1 MAQELVTKIRLDD
14 KQFKSIIDKVKG
26 EVASTENTFKSSS
39 GNIKAELKG
48 IQTELSNMLL
58 NGVDPSNARFQELA
72 ARAGSIKDA
81 MGDASAV
88 VKDFANDT
96 RGLAGTLNI
105 ASSGV
110 SIFQTYAG
118 ALAMFGVESDNTKEI
133 LTQLAGAMSVLNGI
147 QTLQATFMDQS
158 SGTYRAWHSLLQ
170 LIGVEQNNV
179 AASTSTNSTAIAS
192 NSGIVSTNSVA
203 VEANAVANKANSSS
217 VSENTAAITG
227 NIAATE
233 GNAVAKGTETVA
245 QEANSVATT
254 AGTAATKGMTVAQKA
269 AAMASKGLRIA
280 LSSIGIGLLISAI
293 GYLISNW
300 KEVVGWF
307 TKTFPILNNLGGAFD
322 RIKQIAAGAG
332 NSILKFVVTPF
343 KVLASVI
350 NDALSGNWGNL
361 ASNAKKVAAEGIN
374 IKENYKEGVKWQQKQ
389 QNNRNAE
396 NKRKNE
402 LAKLDEDF
410 KRKERQGRATAKD
423 KAAYFSKKAKLETDP
438 DKRKEAEDYAIKAQ
452 DDVKKEAIK
461 AAKKKQ
467 KKKKVKKPILPKKT
481 LTKLDNSA
489 EKAKQEQEQL
499 KTVLLNNGNQLEKT
513 SRDIAKNELEA
524 QRKAVDEVAI
534 LTSKGLFDRISF
546 YDNYYTQREQQ
557 IENEKAAEIEA
568 INYKYAELTKKAHG
582 NTELEEQLNEQKTQE
597 LDNLTSK
604 YLSTYQIL
612 NAERAK
618 SIAKAQDELKEVDEK
633 GVKPIRDEVKK
644 LIDNLKGSSFE
655 INIDF
660 DLDTASIEQ
669 LTELK
674 KKALDNTA
682 TKKSLEELD
691 AAISHFSASSL
702 HSFMADAEQ
711 IANLFN
717 NKQASDTDKMAASMV
732 AMGSALNQ
740 LGEDSAAAK
749 AGLILSAIGQIV
761 LGFATATS
769 KEAKLGIWGWIA
781 AIASGI
787 GVMTATISQL
797 QSFSQGGIFSGN
809 SVVGDNNIARV
820 NSGEM
825 ILTKTQQSNLFRLL
839 DSNTAGGNV
848 SAGTVRVKGSDLYI
862 ALSNYSKVKSKVGK
876 FTGIK

>member
-48 IQTELSNMLL
+48 IQAELSNMLL
-58 NGVDPSNARFQELA
+58 NGVDPSSAKFQELA

-118 ALAMFGVESDNTKEI
+118 ALAMFGVESENANQV
-133 LTQLAGAMSVLNGI
+133 LAQLAGAMSVLNGI
-147 QTLQATFMDQS
+147 QSLQATFMDQS
-158 SGTYRAWHSLLQ
+158 TGTYRAWHSLLQ

-192 NSGIVSTNSVA
+192 NSGVVSANSVA
-203 VEANAVANKANSSS
+203 IEANAVAEKANSVS
-217 VSENTAAITG
+217 VSDNTAAITG
-227 NIAATE
+227 NITATE
-233 GNAVAKGTETVA
+233 GHTVAKESETVA
-245 QEANSVATT
+245 QEANAVATT
-254 AGTAATKGMTVAQKA
+254 AGKEATQGITVAQKA

-322 RIKQIAAGAG
+322 RIKQIAAGVG

-350 NDALSGNWGNL
+350 SDALSGNWGSL
-361 ASNAKKVAAEGIN
+361 AGNAKKVAAEGIN

-389 QNNRNAE
+389 QNNRDAA
-396 NKRKNE
+396 NKKKSN
-402 LAKLDEDF
+402 LQKLDEDF
-410 KRKERQGRATAKD
+410 KSKERQGRVTAKD
-423 KAAYFSKKAKLETDP
+423 RLAYFQQRAKLETDP
-438 DKRKEAEDYAIKAQ
+438 AKRKEAEDYAIKAQ
-452 DDVKKEAIK
+452 DDIKKEASK
-461 AAKKKQ
+461 AAKPKKL
-467 KKKKVKKPILPKKT
+467 KVKKPKVAKPKK
-481 LTKLDNSA
+481 DNSA
-489 EKAKQEQEQL
+489 TKVKQEQEQL
-499 KTVLLNNGNQLEKT
+499 KATLLNNGNQLEKT

-534 LTSKGLFDRISF
+534 LTSKGLFDRITY

-557 IENEKAAEIEA
+557 IEDEKAADIEA
-568 INYKYAELTKKAHG
+568 INYKYAELAKKAHG
-582 NTELEEQLNEQKTQE
+582 NLELEKQISEQKAQE

-604 YLSTYQIL
+604 YLSTYQLL

-618 SIAKAQDELKEVDEK
+618 SISKAQDELKEVNEK

-644 LIDNLKGSSFE
+644 MLDSLKGSSFE
-655 INIDF
+655 IAIDF
-660 DLDTASIEQ
+660 DLDTATLEQ
-669 LTELK
+669 LIELK
-674 KKALDNTA
+674 KKAFDNTEQ
-682 TKKSLEELD
+682 KKNIEDLNSAIERFSSGSIRSFLDDARALSLL
-691 AAISHFSASSL
+691 FS
-702 HSFMADAEQ
+702 
-711 IANLFN
+711 

-732 AMGSALNQ
+732 AMGSALTQ

-761 LGFATATS
+761 LGFAQATAQES
-769 KEAKLGIWGWIA
+769 KLGVWGWIA

-787 GVMTATISQL
+787 GVMATTISQIKG
-797 QSFSQGGIFSGN
+797 FSQGGIFDGN

-839 DSNTAGGNV
+839 DTNTAGGNV

>member
-48 IQTELSNMLL
+48 IQAELSKMLL
-58 NGVDPSNARFQELA
+58 NGVDPSNSKFQELA

-118 ALAMFGVESDNTKEI
+118 ALAMLGVESDNTKEI

-158 SGTYRAWHSLLQ
+158 TGTYRAWHSLLQ

-192 NSGIVSTNSVA
+192 NSGVVSANSVA
-203 VEANAVANKANSSS
+203 IEANAVAEKANSVS
-217 VSENTAAITG
+217 VSDNTAAITG
-227 NIAATE
+227 NITATE
-233 GNAVAKGTETVA
+233 GHTVAKESETVA
-245 QEANSVATT
+245 QEANAVATT
-254 AGTAATKGMTVAQKA
+254 AGKEATQGITIAQKA

-322 RIKQIAAGAG
+322 RIKQIAAGVG

-350 NDALSGNWGNL
+350 NDALSGNWGSL
-361 ASNAKKVAAEGIN
+361 TDNAKKVAAEGIN

-389 QNNRNAE
+389 QNNRDAA
-396 NKRKNE
+396 NKKKSN
-402 LAKLDEDF
+402 LQQLDDDF
-410 KRKERQGRATAKD
+410 KSKERQGRVTAKD
-423 KAAYFSKKAKLETDP
+423 RLAYFQKRAKLETDP
-438 DKRKEAEDYAIKAQ
+438 AKRKEAEDYAIKAQ
-452 DDVKKEAIK
+452 DDIKKEAQK
-461 AAKKKQ
+461 AAKPKKL
-467 KKKKVKKPILPKKT
+467 KVKKPKVAKPKK
-481 LTKLDNSA
+481 DNSA
-489 EKAKQEQEQL
+489 TKAKQEQEQL
-499 KTVLLNNGNQLEKT
+499 KATLLNNGNQLEKT
-513 SRDIAKNELEA
+513 SRDIAKNELDA

-534 LTSKGLFDRISF
+534 LTSKGLFDRITY
-546 YDNYYTQREQQ
+546 YDDYYTQREQQ
-557 IENEKAAEIEA
+557 IEDEKTAEIEA
-568 INYKYAELTKKAHG
+568 INYKYAELAKKAHG
-582 NTELEEQLNEQKTQE
+582 NLELEKQLSEQKAQE

-618 SIAKAQDELKEVDEK
+618 SIAKAQDELKEVNEK

-644 LIDNLKGSSFE
+644 MLDSLKGSSFE
-655 INIDF
+655 IAIDF
-660 DLDTASIEQ
+660 DLDTATLEQ
-669 LTELK
+669 LIELK
-674 KKALDNTA
+674 KKAFDNSEQ
-682 TKKSLEELD
+682 KKSIDDLNSAIERFSNGSIRSFLD
-691 AAISHFSASSL
+691 DARALSLLFS
-702 HSFMADAEQ
+702 
-711 IANLFN
+711 

-732 AMGSALNQ
+732 AMGSALTQ

-761 LGFATATS
+761 LGFAQATAQES
-769 KEAKLGIWGWIA
+769 KLGVWGWIA

-787 GVMTATISQL
+787 GVMATTISQIKG
-797 QSFSQGGIFSGN
+797 FSQGGIFSGN

-825 ILTKTQQSNLFRLL
+825 ILTKTQQGNLFRLL
-839 DSNTAGGNV
+839 DTNTAGGNV

>member
-1 MAQELVTKIRLDD
+1 MAQELVTKIRLDN

-48 IQTELSNMLL
+48 IQAELSKMLL
-58 NGVDPSNARFQELA
+58 NGVDPSNSKFQELA

-158 SGTYRAWHSLLQ
+158 TGTYRAWHSLLQ

-192 NSGIVSTNSVA
+192 NSGVVSANSVA
-203 VEANAVANKANSSS
+203 IEANAVAEKANSVS
-217 VSENTAAITG
+217 VSDNTAAITG
-227 NIAATE
+227 NITATE
-233 GNAVAKGTETVA
+233 GHTVAKGSETVA
-245 QEANSVATT
+245 QEANAVATT
-254 AGTAATKGMTVAQKA
+254 AGTEATKGMTIAQKA

-322 RIKQIAAGAG
+322 RIKQIAAGVG

-350 NDALSGNWGNL
+350 NDALSGNWGSL
-361 ASNAKKVAAEGIN
+361 ADNAKKVAAEGIN

-389 QNNRNAE
+389 QNNRDAA
-396 NKRKNE
+396 NKKKSN
-402 LAKLDEDF
+402 LQQLDDDF
-410 KRKERQGRATAKD
+410 KSKERQGRVTAKD
-423 KAAYFSKKAKLETDP
+423 RLAYFQQRAKLETDP
-438 DKRKEAEDYAIKAQ
+438 TKRKEAEDYAIKAQ
-452 DDVKKEAIK
+452 DDIKKEAQK
-461 AAKKKQ
+461 AAKPKKL
-467 KKKKVKKPILPKKT
+467 KVKKPKVAKPKK
-481 LTKLDNSA
+481 DNSA
-489 EKAKQEQEQL
+489 TKAKQEQEQL
-499 KTVLLNNGNQLEKT
+499 KATLLNNGNQLEKT
-513 SRDIAKNELEA
+513 SRDIAKNELDA

-534 LTSKGLFDRISF
+534 LTSKGLFDRITY
-546 YDNYYTQREQQ
+546 YDDYYTQREQQ
-557 IENEKAAEIEA
+557 IEDEKAADIEA
-568 INYKYAELTKKAHG
+568 INYKYAELAKKAHG
-582 NTELEEQLNEQKTQE
+582 NLELEKQISEQKAQE

-604 YLSTYQIL
+604 YLSTYQTL

-618 SIAKAQDELKEVDEK
+618 SIAKAQDELKEVNEK

-644 LIDNLKGSSFE
+644 MLDSLKGSSFE
-655 INIDF
+655 IAIDF
-660 DLDTASIEQ
+660 DLDTATLEQ
-669 LTELK
+669 LIELK
-674 KKALDNTA
+674 KKAFDNTEQ
-682 TKKSLEELD
+682 KKSIDDLNSAIERFSNGSIRSFLD
-691 AAISHFSASSL
+691 DARALSLLFS
-702 HSFMADAEQ
+702 
-711 IANLFN
+711 

-732 AMGSALNQ
+732 AMGSALTQ

-761 LGFATATS
+761 LGFAQATAQES
-769 KEAKLGIWGWIA
+769 KLGVWGWIA

-787 GVMTATISQL
+787 GVMATTISQIKG
-797 QSFSQGGIFSGN
+797 FSQGGIFSGN

-825 ILTKTQQSNLFRLL
+825 ILTKTQQGNLFRLL
-839 DSNTAGGNV
+839 DTNTAGGNV

>member
-26 EVASTENTFKSSS
+26 EVANTEQSFKSSS

-58 NGVDPSNARFQELA
+58 NGVDPSNAKFQELA

-88 VKDFANDT
+88 VNDFANDT

-179 AASTSTNSTAIAS
+179 AASTSTNSAAIAS
-192 NSGIVSTNSVA
+192 NSGVVSTNSVA
-203 VEANAVANKANSSS
+203 VEANAAANKANSIS
-217 VSENTAAITG
+217 VSDNTAAITG

-396 NKRKNE
+396 NKRKQE

-410 KRKERQGRATAKD
+410 KRKKRQGRVTAKD
-423 KAAYFSKKAKLETDP
+423 EAAYFQQKAKLENDP

-452 DDVKKEAIK
+452 DDIKKEAIK
-461 AAKKKQ
+461 AAKKK
-467 KKKKVKKPILPKKT
+467 KKKVKKPKVKK
-481 LTKLDNSA
+481 DSSA

-499 KTVLLNNGNQLEKT
+499 KTVLLNNSNQLEKT
-513 SRDIAKNELEA
+513 SREIAGKDLEA
-524 QRKAVDEVAI
+524 QKKAVEESKI
-534 LTSKGLFDRISF
+534 LTSKALFDRISF
-546 YDNYYTQREQQ
+546 YDNYYTQRAQQ
-557 IENEKAAEIEA
+557 IEDEKVAEIEA

-582 NTELEEQLNEQKTQE
+582 NAELEEQLNKQKAQE

-612 NAERAK
+612 NSERAK
-618 SIAKAQDELKEVDEK
+618 SIAKAQDELNSINEN
-633 GVKPIRDEVKK
+633 GIKPVRDEVKK

-655 INIDF
+655 IKIDF
-660 DLDTASIEQ
+660 DLDTASIEE
-669 LTELK
+669 LAALK

-682 TKKSLEELD
+682 TKKSLDELD
-691 AAISHFSASSL
+691 AAISHFSAGSL

-711 IANLFN
+711 IANLFG

-732 AMGSALNQ
+732 AMGSALTQ

-809 SVVGDNNIARV
+809 NVVGDNNIARV
-820 NSGEM
+820 NAGEM

-839 DSNTAGGNV
+839 DTNTAGGNING
-848 SAGTVRVKGSDLYI
+848 GTVRVKGSDLYI

>member
-26 EVASTENTFKSSS
+26 EVASTEQSFKSSS

-58 NGVDPSNARFQELA
+58 NGVDPSNAKFQELA

-88 VKDFANDT
+88 VNDFANDT
-96 RGLAGTLNI
+96 RGLAGVLDV
-105 ASSGV
+105 AGSGV

-118 ALAMFGVESDNTKEI
+118 ALAMFGVESENANQV
-133 LTQLAGAMSVLNGI
+133 LAQLAGAMSVLNGI
-147 QTLQATFMDQS
+147 QTLQATFMNQS

-170 LIGVEQNNV
+170 LIGIEQTNT
-179 AASTSTNSTAIAS
+179 AASTSTNSAAIAS
-192 NSGIVSTNSVA
+192 NSGVVSTNSVA
-203 VEANAVANKANSSS
+203 IEANAVANKANSSS
-217 VSENTAAITG
+217 VSDNTAAITG

-233 GNAVAKGTETVA
+233 GHAVAKGSETVA

-300 KEVVGWF
+300 QEVVGWF
-307 TKTFPILNNLGGAFD
+307 TRTFPILNNLGGAFD
-322 RIKQIAAGAG
+322 RIKQIAAGVG
-332 NSILKFVVTPF
+332 NSILKFVITPF

-350 NDALSGNWGNL
+350 SDALNGNWDKL
-361 ASNAKKVAAEGIN
+361 AGNAKKIAAEGAN
-374 IKENYKEGVKWQQKQ
+374 IKDNYKEGVKWQKKEQAG
-389 QNNRNAE
+389 RDAA
-396 NKRKNE
+396 NKRKAE
-402 LAKLDEDF
+402 LKKLDEDF
-410 KRKERQGRATAKD
+410 KSKERQGRVTAKD
-423 KAAYFSKKAKLETDP
+423 RAAYYSKRAKLETDP
-438 DKRKEAEDYAIKAQ
+438 AKRKEAEDYAIKAQ
-452 DDVKKEAIK
+452 DDIKKEASK
-461 AAKKKQ
+461 AAKPKTP
-467 KKKKVKKPILPKKT
+467 KVKKPKVAKPKK
-481 LTKLDNSA
+481 DNDA

-499 KTVLLNNGNQLEKT
+499 KATLLNNGNALEKT

-534 LTSKGLFDRISF
+534 LTSKGLFDRITY
-546 YDNYYTQREQQ
+546 YDDYYTQREQQ
-557 IENEKAAEIEA
+557 IEDEKAAEIEA
-568 INYKYAELTKKAHG
+568 INYKYAELAEKAHG
-582 NTELEEQLNEQKTQE
+582 NAELEKQLSEQKAQE

-618 SIAKAQDELKEVDEK
+618 SIAKAQDELQEVNEK

-644 LIDNLKGSSFE
+644 MLDSLKGSNFE
-655 INIDF
+655 IAIDF
-660 DLDTASIEQ
+660 DLDTATLEQ
-669 LTELK
+669 LNELK
-674 KKALDNTA
+674 KKALDNTEQ
-682 TKKSLEELD
+682 KKNIEDLSSAIERFSNGSMRSFLD
-691 AAISHFSASSL
+691 NAKALSS
-702 HSFMADAEQ
+702 
-711 IANLFN
+711 IFN
-717 NKQASDTDKMAASMV
+717 NKAASGTEKMAASMV
-732 AMGSALNQ
+732 MMGDSLAMLAK
-740 LGEDSAAAK
+740 DSEAAK

-761 LGFATATS
+761 LGFAQATAEDS
-769 KEAKLGIWGWIA
+769 KLGVWGWIA
-781 AIASGI
+781 AIASGAA
-787 GVMTATISQL
+787 VMISTIDQIKG
-797 QSFSQGGIFSGN
+797 FSQGGIFSGN

-825 ILTKTQQSNLFRLL
+825 ILTKTQQGNLFRLL
-839 DSNTAGGNV
+839 DNNTAGGNV

-876 FTGIK
+876 ITGIK

>member
-58 NGVDPSNARFQELA
+58 NGVDPSNAKFQELA

-88 VKDFANDT
+88 VNDFANDT
-96 RGLAGTLNI
+96 RGLSGVLDVAG
-105 ASSGV
+105 SGV
-110 SIFQTYAG
+110 SVFQTYAG
-118 ALAMFGVESDNTKEI
+118 ALAMFGVESENASQV
-133 LTQLAGAMSVLNGI
+133 LAQLAGAMSVLNGI
-147 QTLQATFMDQS
+147 QTLQATMMDQS
-158 SGTYRAWHSLLQ
+158 SGTYRAYHSLLH
-170 LIGVEQNNV
+170 LLGIEQTNT
-179 AASTSTNSTAIAS
+179 AASTSTNSAAIAS
-192 NSGIVSTNSVA
+192 NSGVVSANSVA
-203 VEANAVANKANSSS
+203 LEANAVAEKANSVS
-217 VSENTAAITG
+217 VSDNTAAITG
-227 NIAATE
+227 NITATE
-233 GNAVAKGTETVA
+233 GHTVAKGSETVA
-245 QEANSVATT
+245 QEANAVATT

-269 AAMASKGLRIA
+269 AAVASKGLKIA
-280 LSSIGIGLLISAI
+280 LNSIGIGLLISAI
-293 GYLISNW
+293 GYLISYW
-300 KEVVGWF
+300 EEIVGWF
-307 TKTFPILNNLGGAFD
+307 TRTFPILNNLGGAFD
-322 RIKQIAAGAG
+322 RIKLIAAGVG
-332 NSILKFVVTPF
+332 NSILKFVITPF

-350 NDALSGNWGNL
+350 SDALSGNWDKLAGN
-361 ASNAKKVAAEGIN
+361 ARKIAAEGAN
-374 IKENYKEGVKWQQKQ
+374 IKDNYKEGYKWQQKQ
-389 QNNRNAE
+389 QQNRDAA
-396 NKRKNE
+396 NKRKSD

-410 KRKERQGRATAKD
+410 KRKERQGRVTAKD
-423 KAAYFSKKAKLETDP
+423 RAAYFQKRAKLETDP
-438 DKRKEAEDYAIKAQ
+438 AKRKEAEDYAIKAQ
-452 DDVKKEAIK
+452 DDIKKEAQK
-461 AAKKKQ
+461 AAKPKTP
-467 KKKKVKKPILPKKT
+467 KVKKPKIAKPKK
-481 LTKLDNSA
+481 DNDA

-499 KTVLLNNGNQLEKT
+499 KATLLNNGNQLEKT
-513 SRDIAKNELEA
+513 SRDIAENELDA

-534 LTSKGLFDRISF
+534 LTSKGLFDRITY
-546 YDNYYTQREQQ
+546 YDDYYTQREQQ
-557 IENEKAAEIEA
+557 IEDEKAAEIEA
-568 INYKYAELTKKAHG
+568 INYKYDELANKAHG
-582 NTELEEQLNEQKTQE
+582 NAELEKQLNEQKAQE
-597 LDNLTSK
+597 LDNLANK

-618 SIAKAQDELKEVDEK
+618 SIAQAQDELKEVNEK

-644 LIDNLKGSSFE
+644 MLDSLKGSSFE

-660 DLDTASIEQ
+660 DLDTATLEQ
-669 LTELK
+669 LIELK
-674 KKALDNTA
+674 KKATDNTEQ
-682 TKKSLEELD
+682 KKNIEELGSAIERFSNGSMRSYLDD
-691 AAISHFSASSL
+691 AKALSSL
-702 HSFMADAEQ
+702 FS
-711 IANLFN
+711 

-732 AMGSALNQ
+732 AMGSALTQ

-761 LGFATATS
+761 LGFAQATS

-820 NSGEM
+820 NAGEM
-825 ILTKTQQSNLFRLL
+825 ILTKTQQGNLFRLL
-839 DSNTAGGNV
+839 DNNTAGGNV

>member
-48 IQTELSNMLL
+48 IQAELSKMLL
-58 NGVDPSNARFQELA
+58 NGVDPSNSKFQELA

-158 SGTYRAWHSLLQ
+158 TGTYRAWHSLLQ

-192 NSGIVSTNSVA
+192 NSGVVSANSVA
-203 VEANAVANKANSSS
+203 IEANAVAEKANSVS
-217 VSENTAAITG
+217 VSDNTAAITG
-227 NIAATE
+227 NITATE
-233 GNAVAKGTETVA
+233 GHTVAKESETVA
-245 QEANSVATT
+245 QEANAVATT
-254 AGTAATKGMTVAQKA
+254 AGKEATQGMTIAQKA

-322 RIKQIAAGAG
+322 RIKQIAAGVG

-350 NDALSGNWGNL
+350 NDALSGNWGSL
-361 ASNAKKVAAEGIN
+361 AGNAKKVAAEGIN

-389 QNNRNAE
+389 QNNRDAA
-396 NKRKNE
+396 NKKKSD
-402 LAKLDEDF
+402 LQKLDDDF
-410 KRKERQGRATAKD
+410 KSKERQGRVTAKD
-423 KAAYFSKKAKLETDP
+423 KLAYYQQRAKLETDP
-438 DKRKEAEDYAIKAQ
+438 AKRKEAEDYAIKAQ
-452 DDVKKEAIK
+452 DDIKKEAQK
-461 AAKKKQ
+461 AAKPKKL
-467 KKKKVKKPILPKKT
+467 KVKKPKVAKPKK
-481 LTKLDNSA
+481 DNSA
-489 EKAKQEQEQL
+489 VKAKQEQEQL
-499 KTVLLNNGNQLEKT
+499 KATLLNNGNQLEKT
-513 SRDIAKNELEA
+513 SRDIAKNELDA

-534 LTSKGLFDRISF
+534 LTSKGLFDRITY
-546 YDNYYTQREQQ
+546 YDDYYTQREQQ
-557 IENEKAAEIEA
+557 IEDEKTADIEA
-568 INYKYAELTKKAHG
+568 INYKYAELAKKAHG
-582 NTELEEQLNEQKTQE
+582 NLELEKQISEQKAQE

-618 SIAKAQDELKEVDEK
+618 SIAKAQDELKEVNEK

-644 LIDNLKGSSFE
+644 MLDNLKGSSFE
-655 INIDF
+655 IAIDF
-660 DLDTASIEQ
+660 DLDTATLEQ
-669 LTELK
+669 LIELK
-674 KKALDNTA
+674 KKAFDNTEQ
-682 TKKSLEELD
+682 KKSIDDLNSAIERFSSGSIRSFLD
-691 AAISHFSASSL
+691 DAKALSLLFS
-702 HSFMADAEQ
+702 
-711 IANLFN
+711 

-732 AMGSALNQ
+732 AMGSALTQ

-761 LGFATATS
+761 LGFAQATAQES
-769 KEAKLGIWGWIA
+769 KLGVWGWIA

-787 GVMTATISQL
+787 GVMATTISQIKG
-797 QSFSQGGIFSGN
+797 FSQGGIFDGN

-820 NSGEM
+820 NAGEM

-839 DSNTAGGNV
+839 DNNTAAGGNV

>member
-48 IQTELSNMLL
+48 IQAELSKMLL
-58 NGVDPSNARFQELA
+58 NGVDPSNSKFQELA

-158 SGTYRAWHSLLQ
+158 TGTYRAWHSLLQ

-192 NSGIVSTNSVA
+192 NSGVVSANSVA
-203 VEANAVANKANSSS
+203 IEANAVAEKANSVS
-217 VSENTAAITG
+217 VSDNTAAITG
-227 NIAATE
+227 NITATE
-233 GNAVAKGTETVA
+233 GHTVAKESETVA

-254 AGTAATKGMTVAQKA
+254 AGTEATKGMTVAQKA

-322 RIKQIAAGAG
+322 RIKQIAAGVG

-350 NDALSGNWGNL
+350 NDALSGNWGSL
-361 ASNAKKVAAEGIN
+361 AGNAKKVAAEGIN
-374 IKENYKEGVKWQQKQ
+374 IKENYKEGVKWQKKEQAG
-389 QNNRNAE
+389 RDAA
-396 NKRKNE
+396 NKRKSD
-402 LAKLDEDF
+402 LQKLDDDF
-410 KRKERQGRATAKD
+410 KSKERQGRVTAKD
-423 KAAYFSKKAKLETDP
+423 KLVYFQKRAKLETDP
-438 DKRKEAEDYAIKAQ
+438 AKRKEAEDYAIKAQ
-452 DDVKKEAIK
+452 DDIKKEAQK
-461 AAKKKQ
+461 AAKPKKL
-467 KKKKVKKPILPKKT
+467 KVKKPKVAKPKK
-481 LTKLDNSA
+481 DNSA
-489 EKAKQEQEQL
+489 TKAKQEQEQL
-499 KTVLLNNGNQLEKT
+499 KATLLNNGNQLEKT

-534 LTSKGLFDRISF
+534 LTSKGLFDRITY
-546 YDNYYTQREQQ
+546 YDDYYTQREQQ
-557 IENEKAAEIEA
+557 IEDEKTADIEA
-568 INYKYAELTKKAHG
+568 INYKYAELAKKAHG
-582 NTELEEQLNEQKTQE
+582 NLELEKQISEQKAQE

-618 SIAKAQDELKEVDEK
+618 SIAKAQDELKEVNEK

-644 LIDNLKGSSFE
+644 MLDNLKGSSFE
-655 INIDF
+655 IAIDF
-660 DLDTASIEQ
+660 DLDTATLEQ
-669 LTELK
+669 LIELK
-674 KKALDNTA
+674 KKAFDNTEQ
-682 TKKSLEELD
+682 KKSIEDLNSAIERFSNGSIRSFLD
-691 AAISHFSASSL
+691 DARALSLLFS
-702 HSFMADAEQ
+702 
-711 IANLFN
+711 

-732 AMGSALNQ
+732 AMGSALTQ

-749 AGLILSAIGQIV
+749 AGLILSAVGQIV
-761 LGFATATS
+761 LGFAQATAQES
-769 KEAKLGIWGWIA
+769 KLGVWGWIA

-787 GVMTATISQL
+787 GVMATTISQIKG
-797 QSFSQGGIFSGN
+797 FSQGGIFSGN

-839 DSNTAGGNV
+839 DNNTAGGNV

>member
-48 IQTELSNMLL
+48 IQAELSNMLL
-58 NGVDPSNARFQELA
+58 NGVDPSSAKFQELA

-158 SGTYRAWHSLLQ
+158 TGTYRAWHSLLQ

-192 NSGIVSTNSVA
+192 NSGVVSANSVA
-203 VEANAVANKANSSS
+203 IEANAVAEKANSVS
-217 VSENTAAITG
+217 VSDNTAAITG
-227 NIAATE
+227 NITATE
-233 GNAVAKGTETVA
+233 GHTVAKESETVA

-254 AGTAATKGMTVAQKA
+254 AGTEATKGMTVAQKA

-322 RIKQIAAGAG
+322 RIKQIAAGVG

-350 NDALSGNWGNL
+350 NDALSGNWGSL
-361 ASNAKKVAAEGIN
+361 AGNAKKVAAEGIN

-389 QNNRNAE
+389 QNNRDAA
-396 NKRKNE
+396 NKKKSD
-402 LAKLDEDF
+402 LQKLDDDF
-410 KRKERQGRATAKD
+410 KSKERQGRVTAKD
-423 KAAYFSKKAKLETDP
+423 KLAYYQQRAKLETDP
-438 DKRKEAEDYAIKAQ
+438 TKKKEAEDYAIKAQ
-452 DDVKKEAIK
+452 DDIKKEAQK
-461 AAKKKQ
+461 AAKPKKL
-467 KKKKVKKPILPKKT
+467 KVKKPKVAKPKK
-481 LTKLDNSA
+481 DNSA
-489 EKAKQEQEQL
+489 VKAKQEQEQL
-499 KTVLLNNGNQLEKT
+499 KATLLNNGNQLEKT
-513 SRDIAKNELEA
+513 SRDIAKNELDA

-534 LTSKGLFDRISF
+534 LTSKGLFDRITY
-546 YDNYYTQREQQ
+546 YDDYYTQREQQ
-557 IENEKAAEIEA
+557 IEDEKTADIEA
-568 INYKYAELTKKAHG
+568 INYKYAELAKKAHG
-582 NTELEEQLNEQKTQE
+582 NLELEKQISEQKAQE

-618 SIAKAQDELKEVDEK
+618 SIAKAQDELKEVNEK

-644 LIDNLKGSSFE
+644 MLDSLKGSSFE
-655 INIDF
+655 IAIDF
-660 DLDTASIEQ
+660 DLDTATLEQ
-669 LTELK
+669 LIELK
-674 KKALDNTA
+674 KKAFDNTEQ
-682 TKKSLEELD
+682 KKNIEDLNSAIERFSSGSIRSFLDDARALSLL
-691 AAISHFSASSL
+691 FS
-702 HSFMADAEQ
+702 
-711 IANLFN
+711 

-732 AMGSALNQ
+732 AMGSALTQ

-749 AGLILSAIGQIV
+749 AGLILSAIGQVV
-761 LGFATATS
+761 LGFAQATAQES
-769 KEAKLGIWGWIA
+769 KLGVWSWIA

-787 GVMTATISQL
+787 GVMATTISQIKG
-797 QSFSQGGIFSGN
+797 FSQGGIFSGN

-839 DSNTAGGNV
+839 DNNTAGGNV

>member
-26 EVASTENTFKSSS
+26 EVASTEGSFKSSS

-48 IQTELSNMLL
+48 IQAELSNMLL
-58 NGVDPSNARFQELA
+58 NGVDPSSAKFQELA

-158 SGTYRAWHSLLQ
+158 TGTYRAWHSLLQ

-192 NSGIVSTNSVA
+192 NSGVVSANSVA
-203 VEANAVANKANSSS
+203 IEANAVAEKANSVS
-217 VSENTAAITG
+217 VSDNTAAITG
-227 NIAATE
+227 NITATE
-233 GNAVAKGTETVA
+233 GHTVAKESETVA

-254 AGTAATKGMTVAQKA
+254 AGTEATKGMTVAQKA
-269 AAMASKGLRIA
+269 AGMASKGLRIA

-322 RIKQIAAGAG
+322 RIKQIAAGVG

-350 NDALSGNWGNL
+350 NDALSGNWGSL
-361 ASNAKKVAAEGIN
+361 AGNAKKVAAEGIN
-374 IKENYKEGVKWQQKQ
+374 IKENYKEGVKWQKKEQAG
-389 QNNRNAE
+389 RDAA
-396 NKRKNE
+396 NKRKSDLAE
-402 LAKLDEDF
+402 LDDDF
-410 KRKERQGRATAKD
+410 KSKERQGRVTAKD
-423 KAAYFSKKAKLETDP
+423 KLVYFQKRAKLETDP
-438 DKRKEAEDYAIKAQ
+438 AKRKEAEDYAIKAQ
-452 DDVKKEAIK
+452 DDIKKEAQK
-461 AAKKKQ
+461 AAKPKKL
-467 KKKKVKKPILPKKT
+467 KVKKPKVAKPKK
-481 LTKLDNSA
+481 DNSA
-489 EKAKQEQEQL
+489 VKAKQEQEQL
-499 KTVLLNNGNQLEKT
+499 KATLLNNGNQLEKT

-534 LTSKGLFDRISF
+534 LTSKGLFDRITY
-546 YDNYYTQREQQ
+546 YDDYYTQREQQ
-557 IENEKAAEIEA
+557 IEDEKTADIEA
-568 INYKYAELTKKAHG
+568 INYKYAELAKKAHG
-582 NTELEEQLNEQKTQE
+582 NLELEKQISEQKAQE

-618 SIAKAQDELKEVDEK
+618 SIAKAQDELKEVNEK

-644 LIDNLKGSSFE
+644 MLDNLKGSSFE
-655 INIDF
+655 IAIDF
-660 DLDTASIEQ
+660 DLDTATLEQ
-669 LTELK
+669 LIELK
-674 KKALDNTA
+674 KKAFDNTEQ
-682 TKKSLEELD
+682 KKSIDDLNSAIERFSSGSIRSFLD
-691 AAISHFSASSL
+691 DARALSLLFS
-702 HSFMADAEQ
+702 
-711 IANLFN
+711 

-732 AMGSALNQ
+732 AMGSALTQ

-761 LGFATATS
+761 LGFAQATAQES
-769 KEAKLGIWGWIA
+769 KLGVWGWIV

-787 GVMTATISQL
+787 GVMATTISQIKG
-797 QSFSQGGIFSGN
+797 FSQGGIFDGN

-820 NSGEM
+820 NAGEM

-839 DSNTAGGNV
+839 DNNTAGGNV

>member
-48 IQTELSNMLL
+48 IQAELSKMLL
-58 NGVDPSNARFQELA
+58 NGVDPSNSKFQELA

-118 ALAMFGVESDNTKEI
+118 ALAMFGVESENTNQV
-133 LTQLAGAMSVLNGI
+133 LAQLAGAMSVLNGI

-158 SGTYRAWHSLLQ
+158 TGTYRAWHSLLQ

-192 NSGIVSTNSVA
+192 NSGVVSANSVA
-203 VEANAVANKANSSS
+203 IEANAVAEKANSVS
-217 VSENTAAITG
+217 VSDNTAAITG
-227 NIAATE
+227 NITATE
-233 GNAVAKGTETVA
+233 GHTVAKESETVA
-245 QEANSVATT
+245 QEANAVATT
-254 AGTAATKGMTVAQKA
+254 AGTEATKGMTIAQKA

-322 RIKQIAAGAG
+322 RIKQIAAGVG

-350 NDALSGNWGNL
+350 NDALSGNWGSL
-361 ASNAKKVAAEGIN
+361 AGNAKKVAAEGIN

-389 QNNRNAE
+389 QNNRDAA
-396 NKRKNE
+396 NKKKSD
-402 LAKLDEDF
+402 LQKLDEDF
-410 KRKERQGRATAKD
+410 KSKERQGRVTAKD
-423 KAAYFSKKAKLETDP
+423 KLAYYQKRAKLETDP
-438 DKRKEAEDYAIKAQ
+438 AKRKEAEDYAIKAQ
-452 DDVKKEAIK
+452 DDIKKEAQK
-461 AAKKKQ
+461 AAKPKKL
-467 KKKKVKKPILPKKT
+467 KVKKPKVAKPKK
-481 LTKLDNSA
+481 DNSA
-489 EKAKQEQEQL
+489 TKAKQEQEQL
-499 KTVLLNNGNQLEKT
+499 KATLLNNGNQLEKT
-513 SRDIAKNELEA
+513 SRDIAKNELDA

-534 LTSKGLFDRISF
+534 LTSKGLFDRITY
-546 YDNYYTQREQQ
+546 YDDYYTQREQQ
-557 IENEKAAEIEA
+557 IEDEKTADIEA
-568 INYKYAELTKKAHG
+568 INYKYAELAKKAHG
-582 NTELEEQLNEQKTQE
+582 NLELEKQISEQKAQE

-618 SIAKAQDELKEVDEK
+618 SIAKAQDELKEVNEK

-644 LIDNLKGSSFE
+644 MLDNLKGSSFE
-655 INIDF
+655 IAIDF
-660 DLDTASIEQ
+660 DLDTATLEQ
-669 LTELK
+669 LIELK
-674 KKALDNTA
+674 KKAFDNTEQ
-682 TKKSLEELD
+682 KKSIEDLNSAIERFSNGSIRSFLD
-691 AAISHFSASSL
+691 DARALSLLFS
-702 HSFMADAEQ
+702 
-711 IANLFN
+711 

-732 AMGSALNQ
+732 AMGSALTQ

-761 LGFATATS
+761 LGFAQATAQES
-769 KEAKLGIWGWIA
+769 KLGVWGWIA

-787 GVMTATISQL
+787 GVMATTISQIKG
-797 QSFSQGGIFSGN
+797 FSQGGIFSGN

-839 DSNTAGGNV
+839 DTNTAGGNV

>member
-48 IQTELSNMLL
+48 IQAELSNMLL
-58 NGVDPSNARFQELA
+58 NGVDPSSAKFQELA

-96 RGLAGTLNI
+96 RGLAGVLDV
-105 ASSGV
+105 AGSGV
-110 SIFQTYAG
+110 SVFQTYAG
-118 ALAMFGVESDNTKEI
+118 ALAMFGIESENANQV
-133 LTQLAGAMSVLNGI
+133 LAQLAGAMSVLNGI

-158 SGTYRAWHSLLQ
+158 TGTYRAWHSLLQ

-192 NSGIVSTNSVA
+192 NSGVVSANSVA
-203 VEANAVANKANSSS
+203 IEANAVAEKANSVS
-217 VSENTAAITG
+217 VSDNTAAITG
-227 NIAATE
+227 NITATE
-233 GNAVAKGTETVA
+233 GHTVAKESETVA
-245 QEANSVATT
+245 QEANAVATT
-254 AGTAATKGMTVAQKA
+254 AGKEATQGMTIAQKA

-322 RIKQIAAGAG
+322 RIKQIAAGVG

-350 NDALSGNWGNL
+350 NDALSGNWGSL
-361 ASNAKKVAAEGIN
+361 AGNAKKVAAEGIN

-389 QNNRNAE
+389 QNNRDAA
-396 NKRKNE
+396 NKKKSD
-402 LAKLDEDF
+402 LQKLDDDF
-410 KRKERQGRATAKD
+410 KSKERQGRVTAKD
-423 KAAYFSKKAKLETDP
+423 KLAYCQKRAKLETDP
-438 DKRKEAEDYAIKAQ
+438 AKRKEAEDYAIKAQ
-452 DDVKKEAIK
+452 DDIKKEAQK
-461 AAKKKQ
+461 AAKPKKL
-467 KKKKVKKPILPKKT
+467 KVKKPKVAKPKK
-481 LTKLDNSA
+481 DNSA
-489 EKAKQEQEQL
+489 TKAKQEQEQL
-499 KTVLLNNGNQLEKT
+499 KATLLNNGNQLEKT

-534 LTSKGLFDRISF
+534 LTSKGLFDRITY
-546 YDNYYTQREQQ
+546 YDDYYTQREQQ
-557 IENEKAAEIEA
+557 IEDEKTADIEA
-568 INYKYAELTKKAHG
+568 INYKYAELAKKAHG
-582 NTELEEQLNEQKTQE
+582 NLELEKQISEQKAQE

-604 YLSTYQIL
+604 YLSTYQLL

-618 SIAKAQDELKEVDEK
+618 SIAKAQDELKEVNEK

-644 LIDNLKGSSFE
+644 MLDSLKGSSFE
-655 INIDF
+655 IAIDF
-660 DLDTASIEQ
+660 DLDTATLEQ
-669 LTELK
+669 LIELK
-674 KKALDNTA
+674 KKAFDNTEQ
-682 TKKSLEELD
+682 KKSIEDLNSAIERFSSGSIRSFLD
-691 AAISHFSASSL
+691 DARALSLLFS
-702 HSFMADAEQ
+702 
-711 IANLFN
+711 

-732 AMGSALNQ
+732 AMGSALTQ

-761 LGFATATS
+761 LGFAQATAQES
-769 KEAKLGIWGWIA
+769 KLGVWGWIA

-787 GVMTATISQL
+787 GVMATTISQIKG
-797 QSFSQGGIFSGN
+797 FSQGGIFDGN

-839 DSNTAGGNV
+839 DTNTAGGNV

>member
-48 IQTELSNMLL
+48 IQAELSKMLL
-58 NGVDPSNARFQELA
+58 NGVDPSNSKFQELA

-158 SGTYRAWHSLLQ
+158 TGTYRAWHSLLQ

-192 NSGIVSTNSVA
+192 NSGVVSANSVA
-203 VEANAVANKANSSS
+203 IEANAVAEKANSVS
-217 VSENTAAITG
+217 VSDNTAAITG
-227 NIAATE
+227 NITATE
-233 GNAVAKGTETVA
+233 GHTVAKESETVA

-254 AGTAATKGMTVAQKA
+254 AGTEATKGMTVAQKA

-322 RIKQIAAGAG
+322 RIKQIAAGVG

-350 NDALSGNWGNL
+350 NDALSGNWGSL
-361 ASNAKKVAAEGIN
+361 AGNAKKVAAEGIN

-389 QNNRNAE
+389 QNNRDAA
-396 NKRKNE
+396 NKKKSN
-402 LAKLDEDF
+402 LQQLDDDF
-410 KRKERQGRATAKD
+410 KSKERQGRVTAKD
-423 KAAYFSKKAKLETDP
+423 RLAYFQQRAKLETDP
-438 DKRKEAEDYAIKAQ
+438 AKRKEAEDYAIKAQ
-452 DDVKKEAIK
+452 DDIKKEAQK
-461 AAKKKQ
+461 AAKPKKL
-467 KKKKVKKPILPKKT
+467 KVKKPKVAKPKK
-481 LTKLDNSA
+481 DNSA
-489 EKAKQEQEQL
+489 TKAKQEQEQL
-499 KTVLLNNGNQLEKT
+499 KATLLNNGNQLEKT
-513 SRDIAKNELEA
+513 SRDIAKNELDA

-534 LTSKGLFDRISF
+534 LTSKGLFDRITY
-546 YDNYYTQREQQ
+546 YDDYYTQREQQ
-557 IENEKAAEIEA
+557 IEDEKASDIEA
-568 INYKYAELTKKAHG
+568 INYKYAEITKKAHG
-582 NTELEEQLNEQKTQE
+582 NLELEKQINEQKAQE

-604 YLSTYQIL
+604 YLSTYQTL

-618 SIAKAQDELKEVDEK
+618 SIAKAQDELKEVNEK

-644 LIDNLKGSSFE
+644 MLDSLKGSSFE
-655 INIDF
+655 IAIDF
-660 DLDTASIEQ
+660 DLDTATLEQ
-669 LTELK
+669 LIELK
-674 KKALDNTA
+674 KKAFDNTEQ
-682 TKKSLEELD
+682 KKSIEDLNSAIERFSNGSIRSFLD
-691 AAISHFSASSL
+691 DAKALSLLFS
-702 HSFMADAEQ
+702 
-711 IANLFN
+711 

-732 AMGSALNQ
+732 AMGSALTQ

-761 LGFATATS
+761 LGFAQATAQES
-769 KEAKLGIWGWIA
+769 KLGVWGWIA

-787 GVMTATISQL
+787 GVMATTISQIKG
-797 QSFSQGGIFSGN
+797 FSQGGIFSGN

-839 DSNTAGGNV
+839 DNNTAGGNV

>member
-48 IQTELSNMLL
+48 IQAELSKMLL
-58 NGVDPSNARFQELA
+58 NGVDPSNSKFQELA

-158 SGTYRAWHSLLQ
+158 TGTYRAWHSLLQ

-192 NSGIVSTNSVA
+192 NSGVVSANSVA
-203 VEANAVANKANSSS
+203 IEANAVAEKANSVS
-217 VSENTAAITG
+217 VSDNTAAITG
-227 NIAATE
+227 NITATE
-233 GNAVAKGTETVA
+233 GHTVAKESETVA
-245 QEANSVATT
+245 QEANAVATT
-254 AGTAATKGMTVAQKA
+254 AGKEATQGMTVAQKES
-269 AAMASKGLRIA
+269 AMASKGLRIA
-280 LSSIGIGLLISAI
+280 LSSIGIGLLVSAI

-322 RIKQIAAGAG
+322 RIKQIAAGVG

-350 NDALSGNWGNL
+350 NDALSGNWGSL
-361 ASNAKKVAAEGIN
+361 AGNAKKVAAEGIN

-389 QNNRNAE
+389 QNNRDAA
-396 NKRKNE
+396 NKKKSD
-402 LAKLDEDF
+402 LQKLDDDF
-410 KRKERQGRATAKD
+410 KSKERQGRVTAKD
-423 KAAYFSKKAKLETDP
+423 KLVYFQKRAKLETDP
-438 DKRKEAEDYAIKAQ
+438 AKRKEAEDYAIKAQ
-452 DDVKKEAIK
+452 DDIKKEAQK
-461 AAKKKQ
+461 AAKPKKL
-467 KKKKVKKPILPKKT
+467 KVKKPKVAKPKK
-481 LTKLDNSA
+481 DNSA
-489 EKAKQEQEQL
+489 TKAKQEQEQL
-499 KTVLLNNGNQLEKT
+499 KATLLNNGNQLEKT

-534 LTSKGLFDRISF
+534 LTSKGLFDRITY
-546 YDNYYTQREQQ
+546 YDDYYTQREQQ
-557 IENEKAAEIEA
+557 IEDEKTADIEA
-568 INYKYAELTKKAHG
+568 INYKYAELAKKAHG
-582 NTELEEQLNEQKTQE
+582 NLELEKQISEQKAQE

-604 YLSTYQIL
+604 YLSTYQLL

-618 SIAKAQDELKEVDEK
+618 SISKVQDELKEVNEK

-644 LIDNLKGSSFE
+644 MLDSLKGSSFE
-655 INIDF
+655 IAIDF
-660 DLDTASIEQ
+660 DLDTATLEQ
-669 LTELK
+669 LIELK
-674 KKALDNTA
+674 KKAFDNTEQ
-682 TKKSLEELD
+682 KKNIEDLNSAIERFSSGSIRSFLDDARALSLL
-691 AAISHFSASSL
+691 FS
-702 HSFMADAEQ
+702 
-711 IANLFN
+711 

-732 AMGSALNQ
+732 AMGSALTQ

-761 LGFATATS
+761 LGFAQATAQES
-769 KEAKLGIWGWIA
+769 KLGVWGWIA

-787 GVMTATISQL
+787 GVMATTISQIKG
-797 QSFSQGGIFSGN
+797 FSQGGIFSGN

-839 DSNTAGGNV
+839 DNNTAGGNV

>member
-26 EVASTENTFKSSS
+26 EVASTEGSFKSAS

-48 IQTELSNMLL
+48 IQAELSNMLL
-58 NGVDPSNARFQELA
+58 NGVDPSSAKFQELA

-158 SGTYRAWHSLLQ
+158 TGTYRAWHSLLQ

-192 NSGIVSTNSVA
+192 NSGVVSANSVA
-203 VEANAVANKANSSS
+203 IEANAVAEKANSVS
-217 VSENTAAITG
+217 VSDNTAAITG
-227 NIAATE
+227 NITATE
-233 GNAVAKGTETVA
+233 GHTVAKGSETVA
-245 QEANSVATT
+245 QEANAVATT
-254 AGTAATKGMTVAQKA
+254 AGTEATKGMTIAQRA

-322 RIKQIAAGAG
+322 RIKQIAAGVG

-350 NDALSGNWGNL
+350 NDALSGNWGSL
-361 ASNAKKVAAEGIN
+361 AGNAKKVAAEGIN

-389 QNNRNAE
+389 QNNRDAA
-396 NKRKNE
+396 NKKKSD
-402 LAKLDEDF
+402 LQKLDDDF
-410 KRKERQGRATAKD
+410 KSKERQGRVTAKD
-423 KAAYFSKKAKLETDP
+423 RAAYFQKRAKLETDP
-438 DKRKEAEDYAIKAQ
+438 TKKKEAEDYAIKAQ
-452 DDVKKEAIK
+452 DDIKKEAQK
-461 AAKKKQ
+461 AAKSKKL
-467 KKKKVKKPILPKKT
+467 KVKKPKVAKPKK
-481 LTKLDNSA
+481 DNSA
-489 EKAKQEQEQL
+489 TKAKQEQEQL
-499 KTVLLNNGNQLEKT
+499 KATLLNNGNQLEKT
-513 SRDIAKNELEA
+513 SREIAKNELDA

-534 LTSKGLFDRISF
+534 LTSKGLFDRITY
-546 YDNYYTQREQQ
+546 YDDYYTQREQQ
-557 IENEKAAEIEA
+557 IEDEKAADIEA
-568 INYKYAELTKKAHG
+568 INYKYAELAKKAHG
-582 NTELEEQLNEQKTQE
+582 NLELEKQISEQKAQE

-604 YLSTYQIL
+604 YLSTYQTL

-618 SIAKAQDELKEVDEK
+618 SIAKAQDELKEVNEK

-644 LIDNLKGSSFE
+644 MLDSLKGSSFE
-655 INIDF
+655 IAIDF
-660 DLDTASIEQ
+660 DLDTATLEQ
-669 LTELK
+669 LIELK
-674 KKALDNTA
+674 KKAFDNTEQ
-682 TKKSLEELD
+682 KKSIDDLNSAIERFSSGSIRSFLD
-691 AAISHFSASSL
+691 DARALSLLFS
-702 HSFMADAEQ
+702 
-711 IANLFN
+711 

-732 AMGSALNQ
+732 AMGSALTQ

-761 LGFATATS
+761 LGFAQATAQES
-769 KEAKLGIWGWIA
+769 KLGVWGWIA

-787 GVMTATISQL
+787 GVMATTISQIKG
-797 QSFSQGGIFSGN
+797 FSQGGIFDGN

-820 NSGEM
+820 NAGEM

-839 DSNTAGGNV
+839 DNNTAGGNV

>member
-58 NGVDPSNARFQELA
+58 NGVDPSNAKFQELA

-88 VKDFANDT
+88 VNDFANDT

-192 NSGIVSTNSVA
+192 NSGVVSTNSVA

-217 VSENTAAITG
+217 VSDNTAAITG

-350 NDALSGNWGNL
+350 NDALSGNWGSL

-374 IKENYKEGVKWQQKQ
+374 IKDNYKEGVKWQKKEQAG
-389 QNNRNAE
+389 RDAA
-396 NKRKNE
+396 NKRKSD

-410 KRKERQGRATAKD
+410 KRKERQGRVTAKD
-423 KAAYFSKKAKLETDP
+423 KAAYYQQRAKLETDP

-461 AAKKKQ
+461 AAKKK
-467 KKKKVKKPILPKKT
+467 KVKKPKVKKD
-481 LTKLDNSA
+481 KSA

-499 KTVLLNNGNQLEKT
+499 KATLLNNGNQLEKT
-513 SRDIAKNELEA
+513 SRDIAKNELDA

-534 LTSKGLFDRISF
+534 LTSKGLFDRIIY
-546 YDNYYTQREQQ
+546 YDDYYTQREQQ
-557 IENEKAAEIEA
+557 IEDEKAADIEA

-582 NTELEEQLNEQKTQE
+582 NAELEKQISEQKAEE

-618 SIAKAQDELKEVDEK
+618 SIAKAQGELQEVNEK

-644 LIDNLKGSSFE
+644 MLDSLKGSNFE
-655 INIDF
+655 IAIDF
-660 DLDTASIEQ
+660 DLDTATLEQ
-669 LTELK
+669 LIELK
-674 KKALDNTA
+674 KKATDNTEQ
-682 TKKSLEELD
+682 KKNIEDLSSAIERFSNGSMRSYLD
-691 AAISHFSASSL
+691 DAKALSS
-702 HSFMADAEQ
+702 
-711 IANLFN
+711 LFN
-717 NKQASDTDKMAASMV
+717 NKAASDTDKMAASMV
-732 AMGSALNQ
+732 AMGSALTQ

-761 LGFATATS
+761 LGFAQATAAES
-769 KEAKLGIWGWIA
+769 KLGIWGWIA
-781 AIASGI
+781 AIVSGTA
-787 GVMTATISQL
+787 VMISTIDQIKG
-797 QSFSQGGIFSGN
+797 FSQGGIFSGN
-809 SVVGDNNIARV
+809 NVVGDNNIARV

-825 ILTKTQQSNLFRLL
+825 ILTKTQQGNLFRLL
-839 DSNTAGGNV
+839 DNNTAGGNV

>member
-48 IQTELSNMLL
+48 IQAELSKMLL
-58 NGVDPSNARFQELA
+58 NGVDPSSAKFQELA

-158 SGTYRAWHSLLQ
+158 TGTYRAWHSLLQ

-192 NSGIVSTNSVA
+192 NSGVVSANSVA
-203 VEANAVANKANSSS
+203 IEANAVAEKANSVS
-217 VSENTAAITG
+217 VSDNTAAITG
-227 NIAATE
+227 NITATE
-233 GNAVAKGTETVA
+233 GHTVAKGSETVA
-245 QEANSVATT
+245 QEANAVATT
-254 AGTAATKGMTVAQKA
+254 AGTEATKGMTVAQKA

-322 RIKQIAAGAG
+322 RIKQIAAGVG

-350 NDALSGNWGNL
+350 NDALSGNWGSL
-361 ASNAKKVAAEGIN
+361 AGNAKKVAAEGIN
-374 IKENYKEGVKWQQKQ
+374 IKENYKEGVKWQKKEQAG
-389 QNNRNAE
+389 RDAA
-396 NKRKNE
+396 NKKKAD
-402 LAKLDEDF
+402 LQKLDDDF
-410 KRKERQGRATAKD
+410 KSKERQGRVTAKD
-423 KAAYFSKKAKLETDP
+423 KLAYYQRRAKLETDP
-438 DKRKEAEDYAIKAQ
+438 TKKKEAEDYAIKAQ
-452 DDVKKEAIK
+452 DDIKKEAQK
-461 AAKKKQ
+461 AAKPKKL
-467 KKKKVKKPILPKKT
+467 KVKKPKVAKPKK
-481 LTKLDNSA
+481 DNSA
-489 EKAKQEQEQL
+489 TKAKQEQEQL
-499 KTVLLNNGNQLEKT
+499 KATLLNNGNQLEKT
-513 SRDIAKNELEA
+513 SRDIAKNELDA

-534 LTSKGLFDRISF
+534 LTSKGLFDRITY
-546 YDNYYTQREQQ
+546 YDDYYTQREQQ
-557 IENEKAAEIEA
+557 IEDEKAADIEA
-568 INYKYAELTKKAHG
+568 INYKYAELAKKAHG
-582 NTELEEQLNEQKTQE
+582 NLELEKQISEQKAQE

-604 YLSTYQIL
+604 YLSTYQTL

-618 SIAKAQDELKEVDEK
+618 SIAKAQDELKEVNEK

-644 LIDNLKGSSFE
+644 MLDSLKGSSFE
-655 INIDF
+655 IAIDF
-660 DLDTASIEQ
+660 DLDTATLEQ
-669 LTELK
+669 LIELK
-674 KKALDNTA
+674 KKAFDNTEQ
-682 TKKSLEELD
+682 KKSIDDLNSAIERFSNGSIRSFLD
-691 AAISHFSASSL
+691 DARALSLLFS
-702 HSFMADAEQ
+702 
-711 IANLFN
+711 

-732 AMGSALNQ
+732 AMGSALTQ

-761 LGFATATS
+761 LGFAQATAQES
-769 KEAKLGIWGWIA
+769 KLGVWGWIA

-787 GVMTATISQL
+787 GVMATTISQIKG
-797 QSFSQGGIFSGN
+797 FSQGGIFSGN

-839 DSNTAGGNV
+839 DNNTAGGNV

>member
-58 NGVDPSNARFQELA
+58 NGVDPSNAKFQELA

-88 VKDFANDT
+88 VNDFANDT

-179 AASTSTNSTAIAS
+179 AASTSTNSAAIAS
-192 NSGIVSTNSVA
+192 NSGVVSTNSVA

-322 RIKQIAAGAG
+322 RIKQIAAGVG

-374 IKENYKEGVKWQQKQ
+374 IKDNYKEGVKWQKKEQAG
-389 QNNRNAE
+389 RDAA
-396 NKRKNE
+396 NKRKSD

-410 KRKERQGRATAKD
+410 KRKERQGRVTAKD
-423 KAAYFSKKAKLETDP
+423 RAAYFQKMAKLETDP
-438 DKRKEAEDYAIKAQ
+438 AKRKEAEDYAIKAQ

-461 AAKKKQ
+461 AAKKK
-467 KKKKVKKPILPKKT
+467 KVKKPKVKKD
-481 LTKLDNSA
+481 KSA

-499 KTVLLNNGNQLEKT
+499 KATLLNNGNQLEKT
-513 SRDIAKNELEA
+513 SRDIAKNELDA

-534 LTSKGLFDRISF
+534 LTSKGLFDRITF
-546 YDNYYTQREQQ
+546 YDDYYTQREQQ

-582 NTELEEQLNEQKTQE
+582 NAELEKQLNEQKSQE

-604 YLSTYQIL
+604 YLSTYRTL

-618 SIAKAQDELKEVDEK
+618 SIAKAQGELQEVNEK
-633 GVKPIRDEVKK
+633 GVKPVRDEVKK
-644 LIDNLKGSSFE
+644 MLDSLKGSNFE
-655 INIDF
+655 IAIDF
-660 DLDTASIEQ
+660 DLDTATLEQ
-669 LTELK
+669 LIELK
-674 KKALDNTA
+674 KKATDNTEQ
-682 TKKSLEELD
+682 KKNIEDLSSAIERFSNGSMRSFLED
-691 AAISHFSASSL
+691 AKALSS
-702 HSFMADAEQ
+702 
-711 IANLFN
+711 LFN
-717 NKQASDTDKMAASMV
+717 NKAASDTDKMAASMV
-732 AMGSALNQ
+732 AIGSALTQ

-761 LGFATATS
+761 LGFAQATAAES
-769 KEAKLGIWGWIA
+769 KIGIWGWIA
-781 AIASGI
+781 AIASGTA
-787 GVMTATISQL
+787 VMISTIDQIKG
-797 QSFSQGGIFSGN
+797 FSQGGIFSGN

-839 DSNTAGGNV
+839 DNNTAGGNV

>member
-48 IQTELSNMLL
+48 IQAELSKMLL
-58 NGVDPSNARFQELA
+58 NGVDPSNSKFQELA

-158 SGTYRAWHSLLQ
+158 TGTYRAWHSLLQ

-192 NSGIVSTNSVA
+192 NSGVVSANSVA
-203 VEANAVANKANSSS
+203 IEANAVAEKANSVS
-217 VSENTAAITG
+217 VSDNTAAITG
-227 NIAATE
+227 NITATE
-233 GNAVAKGTETVA
+233 GHTVAKGSETVA
-245 QEANSVATT
+245 QEANAVATT
-254 AGTAATKGMTVAQKA
+254 AGTEATKGMTIAQKA

-322 RIKQIAAGAG
+322 RIKQIAAGVG

-350 NDALSGNWGNL
+350 NDALSGNWGSL
-361 ASNAKKVAAEGIN
+361 ADNAKKVAAEGIN
-374 IKENYKEGVKWQQKQ
+374 IKENYKEGVKWQKKEQAG
-389 QNNRNAE
+389 RDAA
-396 NKRKNE
+396 NKRKSD
-402 LAKLDEDF
+402 LAELDENF
-410 KRKERQGRATAKD
+410 KSKERQGRVTAKD
-423 KAAYFSKKAKLETDP
+423 RLAYFQKRAKLETDP
-438 DKRKEAEDYAIKAQ
+438 AERKEAEDYAIKAQ
-452 DDVKKEAIK
+452 DDIKKEAQK
-461 AAKKKQ
+461 AAKPKKL
-467 KKKKVKKPILPKKT
+467 KVKKPKVAKPKK
-481 LTKLDNSA
+481 DNSA
-489 EKAKQEQEQL
+489 TKAKQEQEQL
-499 KTVLLNNGNQLEKT
+499 KATLLNNGNQLEKT
-513 SRDIAKNELEA
+513 SRDIAKNELDA

-534 LTSKGLFDRISF
+534 LTSKGLFDRITY
-546 YDNYYTQREQQ
+546 YDDYYTQREQQ
-557 IENEKAAEIEA
+557 IEDEKAADIEA
-568 INYKYAELTKKAHG
+568 INYKYAELAKKAHG
-582 NTELEEQLNEQKTQE
+582 NLELEKQISEQKAQE

-604 YLSTYQIL
+604 YLSTYQTL

-618 SIAKAQDELKEVDEK
+618 SIAKAQDELKEVNEK

-644 LIDNLKGSSFE
+644 MLDSLKGSSFE
-655 INIDF
+655 IAIDF
-660 DLDTASIEQ
+660 DLDTATLEQ
-669 LTELK
+669 LIELK
-674 KKALDNTA
+674 KKAFDNTEQ
-682 TKKSLEELD
+682 KKSIDDLNSAIERFSNGSIRSFLD
-691 AAISHFSASSL
+691 DARALSLLFS
-702 HSFMADAEQ
+702 
-711 IANLFN
+711 

-732 AMGSALNQ
+732 AMGSALTQ

-749 AGLILSAIGQIV
+749 AGLILSAIGQVV
-761 LGFATATS
+761 LGFAQATAQES
-769 KEAKLGIWGWIA
+769 KLGVWGWIA

-787 GVMTATISQL
+787 GVMATTISQIKG
-797 QSFSQGGIFSGN
+797 FSQGGIFDGN

-820 NSGEM
+820 NAGEM

-839 DSNTAGGNV
+839 DNNTAAGGNV

>member
-48 IQTELSNMLL
+48 IQAELSKMLL
-58 NGVDPSNARFQELA
+58 NGVDPSNSKFQELA

-158 SGTYRAWHSLLQ
+158 TGTYRAWHSLLQ

-192 NSGIVSTNSVA
+192 NSGVVSANSVA
-203 VEANAVANKANSSS
+203 IEANAVAEKANSVS
-217 VSENTAAITG
+217 VSDNTAAITG
-227 NIAATE
+227 NITATE
-233 GNAVAKGTETVA
+233 GHTVAKESETVA

-254 AGTAATKGMTVAQKA
+254 AGTEATKGMTVAQKA

-322 RIKQIAAGAG
+322 RIKQIAAGVG

-350 NDALSGNWGNL
+350 NDALSGNWGSL
-361 ASNAKKVAAEGIN
+361 AGNAKKVAAEGIN
-374 IKENYKEGVKWQQKQ
+374 IKENYKEGVKWQKKEQAG
-389 QNNRNAE
+389 RDAA
-396 NKRKNE
+396 NKKKAD
-402 LAKLDEDF
+402 LQKLDDDF
-410 KRKERQGRATAKD
+410 KSKERQGRVTAKD
-423 KAAYFSKKAKLETDP
+423 KLAYYQRRAKLETDP
-438 DKRKEAEDYAIKAQ
+438 TKKKEAEDYAIKAQ
-452 DDVKKEAIK
+452 DDIKKEAQK
-461 AAKKKQ
+461 AAKPKKL
-467 KKKKVKKPILPKKT
+467 KVKKPKVAKPKK
-481 LTKLDNSA
+481 DNSA
-489 EKAKQEQEQL
+489 TKAKQEQEQL
-499 KTVLLNNGNQLEKT
+499 KATLLNNGNQLEKT
-513 SRDIAKNELEA
+513 SRDIAKNELDA

-534 LTSKGLFDRISF
+534 LTSKGLFDRITY
-546 YDNYYTQREQQ
+546 YDDYYTQREQQ
-557 IENEKAAEIEA
+557 IEDEKAADIEA
-568 INYKYAELTKKAHG
+568 INYKYAELAKKAHG
-582 NTELEEQLNEQKTQE
+582 NLELEKQISEQKAQE

-604 YLSTYQIL
+604 YLSTYQTL

-618 SIAKAQDELKEVDEK
+618 SIAKAQDELKEVNEK

-644 LIDNLKGSSFE
+644 MLDSLKGSSFE
-655 INIDF
+655 IAIDF
-660 DLDTASIEQ
+660 DLDTATLEQ
-669 LTELK
+669 LIELK
-674 KKALDNTA
+674 KKAFDNTEQ
-682 TKKSLEELD
+682 KKSIDDLNSAIERFSNGSIRSFLD
-691 AAISHFSASSL
+691 DARALSLLFS
-702 HSFMADAEQ
+702 
-711 IANLFN
+711 

-732 AMGSALNQ
+732 AMGSALTQ

-761 LGFATATS
+761 LGFAQATAQES
-769 KEAKLGIWGWIA
+769 KLGVWGWIA

-787 GVMTATISQL
+787 GVMATTISQIKG
-797 QSFSQGGIFSGN
+797 FSQGGIFSGN

-839 DSNTAGGNV
+839 DNNTAGGNV

>member
-14 KQFKSIIDKVKG
+14 KKFKSIIDKVKG

-48 IQTELSNMLL
+48 IQAELSKMLL
-58 NGVDPSNARFQELA
+58 NGVDPSNSKFQELA

-158 SGTYRAWHSLLQ
+158 TGTYRAWHSLLQ

-192 NSGIVSTNSVA
+192 NSGVVSANSVA
-203 VEANAVANKANSSS
+203 IEANAVAEKANSVS
-217 VSENTAAITG
+217 VSDNTAAITG
-227 NIAATE
+227 NITATE
-233 GNAVAKGTETVA
+233 GHTVAKESETVA
-245 QEANSVATT
+245 QEANAVATT
-254 AGTAATKGMTVAQKA
+254 AGTEATKGITVAQKA

-322 RIKQIAAGAG
+322 RIKQIAAGVG

-350 NDALSGNWGNL
+350 NDALSGNWGSL
-361 ASNAKKVAAEGIN
+361 ADNAKKVAAEGIN
-374 IKENYKEGVKWQQKQ
+374 IKENYKEGVKWQKKEQAG
-389 QNNRNAE
+389 RDAA
-396 NKRKNE
+396 NKKKAD
-402 LAKLDEDF
+402 LQKLDDDF
-410 KRKERQGRATAKD
+410 KSKERQGRVTAKD
-423 KAAYFSKKAKLETDP
+423 RLAYFQQRAKLETDP
-438 DKRKEAEDYAIKAQ
+438 AKRKEAEDYAIKAQ
-452 DDVKKEAIK
+452 DDIKKEAQK
-461 AAKKKQ
+461 AAKPKKL
-467 KKKKVKKPILPKKT
+467 KVKKPKVAKPKK
-481 LTKLDNSA
+481 DNSA
-489 EKAKQEQEQL
+489 VKAKQEQEQL
-499 KTVLLNNGNQLEKT
+499 KATLLNNGNQLEKT
-513 SRDIAKNELEA
+513 SRDIAKNELDA

-534 LTSKGLFDRISF
+534 LTSKGLFDRITY
-546 YDNYYTQREQQ
+546 YDDYYTQREQQ
-557 IENEKAAEIEA
+557 IEDEKASDIEA
-568 INYKYAELTKKAHG
+568 INYKYAELAKKAHG
-582 NTELEEQLNEQKTQE
+582 NLELEKQISEQKAQE

-604 YLSTYQIL
+604 YLSTYQLL

-618 SIAKAQDELKEVDEK
+618 SISKVQDELKEVNEK

-644 LIDNLKGSSFE
+644 MLDSLKGSSFE
-655 INIDF
+655 IAIDF
-660 DLDTASIEQ
+660 DLDTATLEQ
-669 LTELK
+669 LIELK
-674 KKALDNTA
+674 KKAFDNTEQ
-682 TKKSLEELD
+682 KKNIEDLNSAIERFSSGSIRSFLDDARALSLL
-691 AAISHFSASSL
+691 FS
-702 HSFMADAEQ
+702 
-711 IANLFN
+711 

-732 AMGSALNQ
+732 AMGSALTQ

-749 AGLILSAIGQIV
+749 AGLILSAIGQVV
-761 LGFATATS
+761 LGFAQATAQES
-769 KEAKLGIWGWIA
+769 KLGVWGWIA

-787 GVMTATISQL
+787 GVMATTISQIKG
-797 QSFSQGGIFSGN
+797 FSQGGIFSGN

-839 DSNTAGGNV
+839 DNNTAGGNV

>member
-39 GNIKAELKG
+39 GNIKAELKS

-58 NGVDPSNARFQELA
+58 NGVDPSNAKFQELA

-88 VKDFANDT
+88 VNDFANDT
-96 RGLAGTLNI
+96 RGLAGVLDV
-105 ASSGV
+105 AGSGV
-110 SIFQTYAG
+110 SVFQTYAG
-118 ALAMFGVESDNTKEI
+118 ALAMFGVESENANQV
-133 LTQLAGAMSVLNGI
+133 LAQLAGAMSVLNGI
-147 QTLQATFMDQS
+147 QSLQATMMDQS

-170 LIGVEQNNV
+170 LIGIEQTNT
-179 AASTSTNSTAIAS
+179 AASTSTNSAAIAS
-192 NSGIVSTNSVA
+192 NSGVVSANSVA
-203 VEANAVANKANSSS
+203 LEANAVAEKANSVS
-217 VSENTAAITG
+217 VSDNTAAITG
-227 NIAATE
+227 NITATE
-233 GNAVAKGTETVA
+233 GHTVAKGSETVA

-269 AAMASKGLRIA
+269 AAVASKGLKIA
-280 LSSIGIGLLISAI
+280 LNSIGIGLLIGAI
-293 GYLISNW
+293 GYLISYW
-300 KEVVGWF
+300 EEIVGWF
-307 TKTFPILNNLGGAFD
+307 TRTFPILNNLGGAFD
-322 RIKQIAAGAG
+322 NIKRMAAGVG
-332 NSILKFVVTPF
+332 NSILKFVIAPF

-350 NDALSGNWGNL
+350 SDALSGNWDKLAGN
-361 ASNAKKVAAEGIN
+361 ARKIAAEGAN
-374 IKENYKEGVKWQQKQ
+374 IKDNYKEGYKWQQKQ
-389 QNNRNAE
+389 QQNRDAA
-396 NKRKNE
+396 NKRKSD

-410 KRKERQGRATAKD
+410 KRKERQGRVTAKD
-423 KAAYFSKKAKLETDP
+423 RAAYFQKRAKLETDP
-438 DKRKEAEDYAIKAQ
+438 AKRKEAEDYAIKAQ
-452 DDVKKEAIK
+452 DEIKKEASK
-461 AAKKKQ
+461 AAKVKTP
-467 KKKKVKKPILPKKT
+467 KVKKPKVAKPKK
-481 LTKLDNSA
+481 DNDA

-499 KTVLLNNGNQLEKT
+499 KATLLNNGNQLEKT

-534 LTSKGLFDRISF
+534 LTSKGLFDRITF
-546 YDNYYTQREQQ
+546 YDDYYTQREQQ
-557 IENEKAAEIEA
+557 IEDEKAAEIES
-568 INYKYAELTKKAHG
+568 INYKYAELAEKAHG
-582 NTELEEQLNEQKTQE
+582 NAELEKQLNEQKAQE

-618 SIAKAQDELKEVDEK
+618 SIAKAQDELKEVNEK

-644 LIDNLKGSSFE
+644 MLDSLKGSNFE
-655 INIDF
+655 IAIDF
-660 DLDTASIEQ
+660 DLDTATLEQ
-669 LTELK
+669 LIELK
-674 KKALDNTA
+674 KKALDNIEQ
-682 TKKSLEELD
+682 KKNIEDLSSAIERFSNSSMRSYLD
-691 AAISHFSASSL
+691 DAKALSSL
-702 HSFMADAEQ
+702 FS
-711 IANLFN
+711 

-732 AMGSALNQ
+732 AMGSALTQ

-761 LGFATATS
+761 LGFAQATS

-787 GVMTATISQL
+787 GVMAATISQIKG
-797 QSFSQGGIFSGN
+797 FSQGGIFGGN

-825 ILTKTQQSNLFRLL
+825 ILTKTQQGNLFRLL
-839 DSNTAGGNV
+839 DNNTAGGNI

>member
-48 IQTELSNMLL
+48 IQAELSKMLL
-58 NGVDPSNARFQELA
+58 NGVDPSNSKFQELA

-158 SGTYRAWHSLLQ
+158 TGTYRAWHSLLQ

-192 NSGIVSTNSVA
+192 NSGVVSANSVA
-203 VEANAVANKANSSS
+203 IEANAVAEKANSVS
-217 VSENTAAITG
+217 VSDNTAAITG
-227 NIAATE
+227 NITATE
-233 GNAVAKGTETVA
+233 GHTVAKGSETVA
-245 QEANSVATT
+245 QEANAVATT
-254 AGTAATKGMTVAQKA
+254 AGTEATKGMTIAQKA

-322 RIKQIAAGAG
+322 RIKQIAAGVG

-350 NDALSGNWGNL
+350 NDALSGNWGSL
-361 ASNAKKVAAEGIN
+361 AGNAKKVAAEGIN

-389 QNNRNAE
+389 QNNRDAA
-396 NKRKNE
+396 NKKKSD
-402 LAKLDEDF
+402 LQKLDDDF
-410 KRKERQGRATAKD
+410 KSKERQGRVTAKD
-423 KAAYFSKKAKLETDP
+423 KLAYYQQRAKLETDP
-438 DKRKEAEDYAIKAQ
+438 TKKKEAEDYAIKAQ
-452 DDVKKEAIK
+452 DDIKKEAQK
-461 AAKKKQ
+461 AAKPKKL
-467 KKKKVKKPILPKKT
+467 KVKKPKVAKPKK
-481 LTKLDNSA
+481 DNSA
-489 EKAKQEQEQL
+489 TKAKQEQEQL
-499 KTVLLNNGNQLEKT
+499 KATLLNNGNQLEKT
-513 SRDIAKNELEA
+513 SRDIAKNELDA

-534 LTSKGLFDRISF
+534 LTSKGLFDRITY
-546 YDNYYTQREQQ
+546 YDDYYTQREQQ
-557 IENEKAAEIEA
+557 IEDEKTAEIEA
-568 INYKYAELTKKAHG
+568 INYKYAELAKKAHG
-582 NTELEEQLNEQKTQE
+582 NLELEKQLSEQKAQE

-604 YLSTYQIL
+604 YLSTYQLL

-618 SIAKAQDELKEVDEK
+618 SIAKAQDELKEVNEK

-644 LIDNLKGSSFE
+644 MLDNLKGSSFE
-655 INIDF
+655 IAIDF
-660 DLDTASIEQ
+660 DLDTATLEQ
-669 LTELK
+669 LIELK
-674 KKALDNTA
+674 KKAFDNTEQ
-682 TKKSLEELD
+682 KKSIEDLNSAIERFSNGSIRSFLD
-691 AAISHFSASSL
+691 DAKALSLLFS
-702 HSFMADAEQ
+702 
-711 IANLFN
+711 

-732 AMGSALNQ
+732 AMGSALTQ

-761 LGFATATS
+761 LGFAQATAQES
-769 KEAKLGIWGWIA
+769 KLGVWGWIA

-787 GVMTATISQL
+787 GIMATTIDQIKG
-797 QSFSQGGIFSGN
+797 FSQGGIFSGN

-839 DSNTAGGNV
+839 DNNTAGGNV

>member
-48 IQTELSNMLL
+48 IQAELSKMLL
-58 NGVDPSNARFQELA
+58 NGVDPSNSKFQELA

-158 SGTYRAWHSLLQ
+158 TGTYRAWHSLLQ

-192 NSGIVSTNSVA
+192 NSGVVSANSVA
-203 VEANAVANKANSSS
+203 IEANAVAEKANSVS
-217 VSENTAAITG
+217 VSDNTAAITG
-227 NIAATE
+227 NITATE
-233 GNAVAKGTETVA
+233 GHTVAKESETVA
-245 QEANSVATT
+245 QEANAVATT
-254 AGTAATKGMTVAQKA
+254 AGTEATKGMTVAQKA

-322 RIKQIAAGAG
+322 RIKQIAAGVG

-350 NDALSGNWGNL
+350 NDALSGNWGSL
-361 ASNAKKVAAEGIN
+361 AGNAKKVAAEGIN
-374 IKENYKEGVKWQQKQ
+374 IKENYKEGVKWQKKEQAG
-389 QNNRNAE
+389 RDAA
-396 NKRKNE
+396 NKRKSD
-402 LAKLDEDF
+402 LAELDENF
-410 KRKERQGRATAKD
+410 KSRERQGRVTAKD
-423 KAAYFSKKAKLETDP
+423 RAVYFQKRAKLETDP
-438 DKRKEAEDYAIKAQ
+438 AKRKEAEDYAIKAQ
-452 DDVKKEAIK
+452 DDIKKEAQK
-461 AAKKKQ
+461 AAKPKKL
-467 KKKKVKKPILPKKT
+467 KVKKPKVAKPKK
-481 LTKLDNSA
+481 DNSA
-489 EKAKQEQEQL
+489 VKAKQEQEQL
-499 KTVLLNNGNQLEKT
+499 KATLLNNGNQLEKT
-513 SRDIAKNELEA
+513 SRDIAKNELDA

-534 LTSKGLFDRISF
+534 LTSKGLFDRITY
-546 YDNYYTQREQQ
+546 YDDYYTQREQQ
-557 IENEKAAEIEA
+557 IEDEKTADIEA
-568 INYKYAELTKKAHG
+568 INYKYAELAKKAHG
-582 NTELEEQLNEQKTQE
+582 NLELEKQISEQKAQE

-618 SIAKAQDELKEVDEK
+618 SIAKAQDELKEVNEK

-644 LIDNLKGSSFE
+644 MLDNLKGSSFE
-655 INIDF
+655 IAIDF
-660 DLDTASIEQ
+660 DLDTATLEQ
-669 LTELK
+669 LIELK
-674 KKALDNTA
+674 KKAFDNTEQ
-682 TKKSLEELD
+682 KKSIEDLNSAIERFSSGSIRSFLD
-691 AAISHFSASSL
+691 DARALSLLFS
-702 HSFMADAEQ
+702 
-711 IANLFN
+711 

-732 AMGSALNQ
+732 AMGSALTQ
-740 LGEDSAAAK
+740 LGKDSAAAK

-761 LGFATATS
+761 LGFAQATAQES
-769 KEAKLGIWGWIA
+769 KLGVWSWIA

-787 GVMTATISQL
+787 GVMATTISQIKG
-797 QSFSQGGIFSGN
+797 FSQGGIFSGN

-839 DSNTAGGNV
+839 DNNTAGGNV

>member
-39 GNIKAELKG
+39 SNIKAELKG
-48 IQTELSNMLL
+48 IQAELSNMLL
-58 NGVDPSNARFQELA
+58 NGVDPSSAKFQELA

-96 RGLAGTLNI
+96 RGLAGVLDV
-105 ASSGV
+105 AGSGV
-110 SIFQTYAG
+110 SVFQTYAG
-118 ALAMFGVESDNTKEI
+118 ALAMFGIESENANQV
-133 LTQLAGAMSVLNGI
+133 LAQLAGAMSVLNGI

-158 SGTYRAWHSLLQ
+158 TGTYRAWHSLLQ

-192 NSGIVSTNSVA
+192 NSGVVSANSVA
-203 VEANAVANKANSSS
+203 IEANAVAEKANSVS
-217 VSENTAAITG
+217 VSDNTAAITG
-227 NIAATE
+227 NITATE
-233 GNAVAKGTETVA
+233 GHTVAKGSETVA
-245 QEANSVATT
+245 QEANAVATT
-254 AGTAATKGMTVAQKA
+254 AGTEATKGMTIAQKA

-322 RIKQIAAGAG
+322 RIKQIAAGVG

-350 NDALSGNWGNL
+350 NDALSGNWGSL
-361 ASNAKKVAAEGIN
+361 AGNAKKVAAEGIN

-389 QNNRNAE
+389 QNNRDAA
-396 NKRKNE
+396 NKKKSN
-402 LAKLDEDF
+402 LQQLDDDF
-410 KRKERQGRATAKD
+410 KSKERQGRVTAKD
-423 KAAYFSKKAKLETDP
+423 RLAYFQQRAKLETDP
-438 DKRKEAEDYAIKAQ
+438 AKRKEAEDYAIKAQ
-452 DDVKKEAIK
+452 DDIKKEAQK
-461 AAKKKQ
+461 AAKPKKL
-467 KKKKVKKPILPKKT
+467 KVKKPKVAKPKK
-481 LTKLDNSA
+481 DNSA
-489 EKAKQEQEQL
+489 SKAKQEQEQL
-499 KTVLLNNGNQLEKT
+499 KATLLNNGNQLEKT
-513 SRDIAKNELEA
+513 SRDIAKNELDA

-534 LTSKGLFDRISF
+534 LTSKGLFDRITY
-546 YDNYYTQREQQ
+546 YDDYYTQREQQ
-557 IENEKAAEIEA
+557 IEDEKAADIEA
-568 INYKYAELTKKAHG
+568 INYKYAELAKKAHG
-582 NTELEEQLNEQKTQE
+582 NLELEKQISEQKAQE

-604 YLSTYQIL
+604 YLSTYQTL

-618 SIAKAQDELKEVDEK
+618 SIAKAQDELKEVNEK

-644 LIDNLKGSSFE
+644 MLDNLKGSSFE
-655 INIDF
+655 IAIDF
-660 DLDTASIEQ
+660 DLDTATLEQ
-669 LTELK
+669 LIELK
-674 KKALDNTA
+674 KKAFDNTEQ
-682 TKKSLEELD
+682 KKSIDDLNSAIERFSNGSIRSFLD
-691 AAISHFSASSL
+691 DARASSL
-702 HSFMADAEQ
+702 
-711 IANLFN
+711 LFS

-732 AMGSALNQ
+732 AMGSALTQ

-761 LGFATATS
+761 LGFAQATAQES
-769 KEAKLGIWGWIA
+769 KLGVWGWIA

-787 GVMTATISQL
+787 GVMATTISQIKG
-797 QSFSQGGIFSGN
+797 FSQGGIFSGN

-820 NSGEM
+820 SSGEM

-839 DSNTAGGNV
+839 DNNTAAGGNV

>member
-48 IQTELSNMLL
+48 IQAELSNMLL
-58 NGVDPSNARFQELA
+58 NGVDPSSAKFQELA

-158 SGTYRAWHSLLQ
+158 TGTYRAWHSLLQ

-192 NSGIVSTNSVA
+192 NSGVVSANSVA
-203 VEANAVANKANSSS
+203 IEANAVAEKANSVS
-217 VSENTAAITG
+217 VSDNTAAITG
-227 NIAATE
+227 NITATE
-233 GNAVAKGTETVA
+233 GHTVAKESETVA
-245 QEANSVATT
+245 QEANAVATT
-254 AGTAATKGMTVAQKA
+254 AGKEATQGMTVAQKA

-322 RIKQIAAGAG
+322 RIKQIAAGVG

-350 NDALSGNWGNL
+350 NDALSGNWGSL
-361 ASNAKKVAAEGIN
+361 AGNAKKVAAEGIN
-374 IKENYKEGVKWQQKQ
+374 IKENYKEGVKWQKKEQAG
-389 QNNRNAE
+389 RDAA
-396 NKRKNE
+396 NKKKAD
-402 LAKLDEDF
+402 LQKLDDDF
-410 KRKERQGRATAKD
+410 KSKERQGRVTAKD
-423 KAAYFSKKAKLETDP
+423 KLAYYQRRAKLETDP
-438 DKRKEAEDYAIKAQ
+438 TKKKEAEDYAIKAQ
-452 DDVKKEAIK
+452 DDIKKEAQK
-461 AAKKKQ
+461 AAKPKKL
-467 KKKKVKKPILPKKT
+467 KVKKPKVAKPKK
-481 LTKLDNSA
+481 DNSA
-489 EKAKQEQEQL
+489 TKAKQEQEQL
-499 KTVLLNNGNQLEKT
+499 KATLLNNGNQLEKT
-513 SRDIAKNELEA
+513 SRDIAKNELDA

-534 LTSKGLFDRISF
+534 LTSKGLFDRITY
-546 YDNYYTQREQQ
+546 YDDYYTQREQQ
-557 IENEKAAEIEA
+557 IEDEKAADIEA
-568 INYKYAELTKKAHG
+568 INYKYAELAKKAHG
-582 NTELEEQLNEQKTQE
+582 NLELEKQISEQKAQE

-604 YLSTYQIL
+604 YLSTYQTL

-618 SIAKAQDELKEVDEK
+618 SIAKAQDELKEVNEK

-644 LIDNLKGSSFE
+644 MLDSLKGSSFE
-655 INIDF
+655 IAIDF
-660 DLDTASIEQ
+660 DLDTATLEQ
-669 LTELK
+669 LIELK
-674 KKALDNTA
+674 KKAFDNTEQ
-682 TKKSLEELD
+682 KKSIEDLNSAIERFSSGSIRSFLD
-691 AAISHFSASSL
+691 DARALSLLFS
-702 HSFMADAEQ
+702 
-711 IANLFN
+711 

-732 AMGSALNQ
+732 AMGSALTQ

-761 LGFATATS
+761 LGFAQATAQES
-769 KEAKLGIWGWIA
+769 KLGVWGWIA

-787 GVMTATISQL
+787 GVMATTISQIKG
-797 QSFSQGGIFSGN
+797 FSQGGIFDGN

-820 NSGEM
+820 NAGEM

-839 DSNTAGGNV
+839 DNNTAAGGNV

>member
-1 MAQELVTKIRLDD
+1 MAQELVTKIKLDD

-48 IQTELSNMLL
+48 IQAELSNMLL
-58 NGVDPSNARFQELA
+58 NGVDPSSAKFQELA

-96 RGLAGTLNI
+96 RGLAGVLDV
-105 ASSGV
+105 AGSGV
-110 SIFQTYAG
+110 SVFQTYAG
-118 ALAMFGVESDNTKEI
+118 ALAMFGIESENANQV
-133 LTQLAGAMSVLNGI
+133 LAQLAGAMSVLNGI

-158 SGTYRAWHSLLQ
+158 TGTYRAWHSLLQ

-192 NSGIVSTNSVA
+192 NSGVVSANSVA
-203 VEANAVANKANSSS
+203 IEANAVAEKANSVS
-217 VSENTAAITG
+217 VSDNTAAITG
-227 NIAATE
+227 NITATE
-233 GNAVAKGTETVA
+233 GHTVAKESETVA
-245 QEANSVATT
+245 QEANAVATT
-254 AGTAATKGMTVAQKA
+254 AGKEATQGMTIAQKA

-322 RIKQIAAGAG
+322 RIKQIAAGVG

-350 NDALSGNWGNL
+350 NDALSGNWGSL
-361 ASNAKKVAAEGIN
+361 AGNAKKVAAEGIN

-389 QNNRNAE
+389 QNNRDAA
-396 NKRKNE
+396 NKKKSD
-402 LAKLDEDF
+402 LQKLDDDF
-410 KRKERQGRATAKD
+410 KSKERQGRVTAKD
-423 KAAYFSKKAKLETDP
+423 KLAYYQQRAKLETDP
-438 DKRKEAEDYAIKAQ
+438 TKKKEAEDYAIKAQ
-452 DDVKKEAIK
+452 DDIKKEAQK
-461 AAKKKQ
+461 AAKPKKL
-467 KKKKVKKPILPKKT
+467 KVKKPKVAKSKK
-481 LTKLDNSA
+481 DNSA
-489 EKAKQEQEQL
+489 TKAKQEQEQL
-499 KTVLLNNGNQLEKT
+499 KATLLNNGNQLEKT
-513 SRDIAKNELEA
+513 SRDIAKNELDA

-534 LTSKGLFDRISF
+534 LTSKGLFDRITY
-546 YDNYYTQREQQ
+546 YDDYYTQREQQ
-557 IENEKAAEIEA
+557 IEDEKTADIEA
-568 INYKYAELTKKAHG
+568 INYKYAELAKKAHG
-582 NTELEEQLNEQKTQE
+582 NLELEKQISEQKAQE

-604 YLSTYQIL
+604 YLSTYQLL

-618 SIAKAQDELKEVDEK
+618 SIAKAQDELKEVNEK

-644 LIDNLKGSSFE
+644 MLDNLKGSSYE
-655 INIDF
+655 IAIDF
-660 DLDTASIEQ
+660 DLDTATLEQ
-669 LTELK
+669 LIELK
-674 KKALDNTA
+674 KKAFDNTEQ
-682 TKKSLEELD
+682 KKSIDDLNSAIERFSSGSIRSFLD
-691 AAISHFSASSL
+691 DAKALSLLFS
-702 HSFMADAEQ
+702 
-711 IANLFN
+711 

-732 AMGSALNQ
+732 AMGSALTQ

-761 LGFATATS
+761 LGFAQATAQES
-769 KEAKLGIWGWIA
+769 KLGVWGWIA

-787 GVMTATISQL
+787 GIMATTIDQIKG
-797 QSFSQGGIFSGN
+797 FSQGGIFSGN

-839 DSNTAGGNV
+839 DTNTAGGNV

>member
-48 IQTELSNMLL
+48 IQAELSNMLL
-58 NGVDPSNARFQELA
+58 NGVDPSSAKFQELA

-147 QTLQATFMDQS
+147 QSLQATFMDQS
-158 SGTYRAWHSLLQ
+158 TGTYRAWHSLLQ

-192 NSGIVSTNSVA
+192 NSGVVSANSVA
-203 VEANAVANKANSSS
+203 IEANAVAEKANSVS
-217 VSENTAAITG
+217 VSDNTAAITG

-233 GNAVAKGTETVA
+233 GHTVAKESETVA
-245 QEANSVATT
+245 QEANAVATT
-254 AGTAATKGMTVAQKA
+254 AGTEATKGMTIAQKA

-322 RIKQIAAGAG
+322 RIKQIAAGVG

-350 NDALSGNWGNL
+350 NDALSGNWGSL
-361 ASNAKKVAAEGIN
+361 ADNAKKVAAEGIN

-389 QNNRNAE
+389 QNNRDAA
-396 NKRKNE
+396 NKKKSD
-402 LAKLDEDF
+402 LQKLDDDF
-410 KRKERQGRATAKD
+410 KSKERQGRVTAKD
-423 KAAYFSKKAKLETDP
+423 KLAYYQQRAKLETDP
-438 DKRKEAEDYAIKAQ
+438 TKKKEAEDYAIKAQ
-452 DDVKKEAIK
+452 DDIKKEAQK
-461 AAKKKQ
+461 AAKPKKL
-467 KKKKVKKPILPKKT
+467 KVKKPKVAKPKK
-481 LTKLDNSA
+481 DNSA
-489 EKAKQEQEQL
+489 TKAKQEQEQL
-499 KTVLLNNGNQLEKT
+499 KATLLNNGNQLEKT

-534 LTSKGLFDRISF
+534 LTSKGLFDRITY
-546 YDNYYTQREQQ
+546 YDDYYTQREQQ
-557 IENEKAAEIEA
+557 IEDEKTADIEA
-568 INYKYAELTKKAHG
+568 INYKYAELAKKAHG
-582 NTELEEQLNEQKTQE
+582 NLELEKQISEQKAQE

-618 SIAKAQDELKEVDEK
+618 SIAKAQDELKEVNEK

-644 LIDNLKGSSFE
+644 MLDNLKGSSFE
-655 INIDF
+655 IAIDF
-660 DLDTASIEQ
+660 DLDTATLEQ
-669 LTELK
+669 LIELK
-674 KKALDNTA
+674 KKAFDNTEQ
-682 TKKSLEELD
+682 KKSIDDLNSAIERFSSGSIRSFLD
-691 AAISHFSASSL
+691 DARALSLLFS
-702 HSFMADAEQ
+702 
-711 IANLFN
+711 

-732 AMGSALNQ
+732 AMGSALTQ

-761 LGFATATS
+761 LGFAQATAQES
-769 KEAKLGIWGWIA
+769 KLGVWGWIA

-787 GVMTATISQL
+787 GVMATTISQIKG
-797 QSFSQGGIFSGN
+797 FSQGGIFDGN

-820 NSGEM
+820 NAGEM

-839 DSNTAGGNV
+839 DNNTAGGNV

>member
-179 AASTSTNSTAIAS
+179 AASTSTNSAAIAS
-192 NSGIVSTNSVA
+192 NSGVVSTNSVA

-254 AGTAATKGMTVAQKA
+254 EGTAATKGMTVAQKA

-350 NDALSGNWGNL
+350 NDALSGNWGSL

-374 IKENYKEGVKWQQKQ
+374 IKDNYKEGVKWQKKEQAG
-389 QNNRNAE
+389 RDAA
-396 NKRKNE
+396 NKRK
-402 LAKLDEDF
+402 LDLQKLDDDF
-410 KRKERQGRATAKD
+410 KRKERQGRVTAKD
-423 KAAYFSKKAKLETDP
+423 KAVYYQKRAKLETDP
-438 DKRKEAEDYAIKAQ
+438 AKKKEAEDYAIKAQ
-452 DDVKKEAIK
+452 DDIKKEAIT
-461 AAKKKQ
+461 AAKKK
-467 KKKKVKKPILPKKT
+467 KPKVKKPKVKKE
-481 LTKLDNSA
+481 KKDKSA
-489 EKAKQEQEQL
+489 VKAQHEQEQL
-499 KTVLLNNGNQLEKT
+499 KTTLLNNGNALEKT
-513 SRDIAKNELEA
+513 SRDLAKNELEA

-534 LTSKGLFDRISF
+534 LTSKGLFDRISY
-546 YDNYYTQREQQ
+546 YDDYYTQREQQ
-557 IENEKAAEIEA
+557 IEDEKAAEIEA
-568 INYKYAELTKKAHG
+568 INYKYAELAKKANG
-582 NTELEEQLNEQKTQE
+582 NLELEKQIDEQKAQE

-618 SIAKAQDELKEVDEK
+618 SIAKAQGELQEVNEK

-655 INIDF
+655 IKIDF

-669 LTELK
+669 LTTLK

-691 AAISHFSASSL
+691 AAISHFSAGSL
-702 HSFMADAEQ
+702 HSFMADAGQ

-717 NKQASDTDKMAASMV
+717 NKQASDTDKMAASMIG
-732 AMGSALNQ
+732 MGSALNQ

-761 LGFATATS
+761 LGFAQATAAES
-769 KEAKLGIWGWIA
+769 KIGIWGWIA
-781 AIASGI
+781 AIASGTA
-787 GVMTATISQL
+787 VMISTIDQIKG
-797 QSFSQGGIFSGN
+797 FSQGGIFTGN

-839 DSNTAGGNV
+839 DNNTAGGNING
-848 SAGTVRVKGSDLYI
+848 GTVRVKGSDLYI

>member
-26 EVASTENTFKSSS
+26 EVASTEGSFKSAS

-48 IQTELSNMLL
+48 IQAELSNMLL
-58 NGVDPSNARFQELA
+58 NGVDPSSAKFQELA

-147 QTLQATFMDQS
+147 QSLQATFMDQS
-158 SGTYRAWHSLLQ
+158 TGTYRAWHSILQ

-192 NSGIVSTNSVA
+192 NSGVVGANSVA
-203 VEANAVANKANSSS
+203 IEANAVAEKANSVS
-217 VSENTAAITG
+217 VSDNTAAITG
-227 NIAATE
+227 NITATE
-233 GNAVAKGTETVA
+233 GHTVAKGSETVA
-245 QEANSVATT
+245 QEANAVATT
-254 AGTAATKGMTVAQKA
+254 AGTEATKGMTIAQRA

-322 RIKQIAAGAG
+322 RIKQIAAGVG

-350 NDALSGNWGNL
+350 NDALSGNWGSL
-361 ASNAKKVAAEGIN
+361 AGNAKKVAAEGIN

-389 QNNRNAE
+389 QNNRDAA
-396 NKRKNE
+396 NKKKSD
-402 LAKLDEDF
+402 LQKLDDDF
-410 KRKERQGRATAKD
+410 KSKERQGRVTAKD
-423 KAAYFSKKAKLETDP
+423 RAAYFQKRAKLETDP
-438 DKRKEAEDYAIKAQ
+438 TKKKEAEDYAIKAQ
-452 DDVKKEAIK
+452 DDIKKEAQK
-461 AAKKKQ
+461 AAKSKKL
-467 KKKKVKKPILPKKT
+467 KVKKPKVAKPKK
-481 LTKLDNSA
+481 DNSA
-489 EKAKQEQEQL
+489 TKAKQEQEQL
-499 KTVLLNNGNQLEKT
+499 KATLLNNGNQLEKT
-513 SRDIAKNELEA
+513 SREIAKNELDA

-534 LTSKGLFDRISF
+534 LTSKGLFDRITY
-546 YDNYYTQREQQ
+546 YDDYYTQREQQ
-557 IENEKAAEIEA
+557 IEDEKTAEIEA
-568 INYKYAELTKKAHG
+568 INYKYAELAKKAHG
-582 NTELEEQLNEQKTQE
+582 NLELEKQLSEQKAQE

-618 SIAKAQDELKEVDEK
+618 SIAKAQDELKEVNEK

-644 LIDNLKGSSFE
+644 MLDSLKGSSFE
-655 INIDF
+655 IAIDF
-660 DLDTASIEQ
+660 DLDTATLEQ
-669 LTELK
+669 LIELK
-674 KKALDNTA
+674 KKAFDNSEQ
-682 TKKSLEELD
+682 KKSIEDLNSAIERFSGGSIRSFLD
-691 AAISHFSASSL
+691 DARALSLLFS
-702 HSFMADAEQ
+702 
-711 IANLFN
+711 

-732 AMGSALNQ
+732 AMGSALTQ

-761 LGFATATS
+761 LGFAQATAQES
-769 KEAKLGIWGWIA
+769 KLGVWGWIA

-787 GVMTATISQL
+787 GIMATTISQIKG
-797 QSFSQGGIFSGN
+797 FSQGGIFSGN

-825 ILTKTQQSNLFRLL
+825 ILTKTQQGNLFRLL
-839 DSNTAGGNV
+839 DTNTAGGNV

>member
-48 IQTELSNMLL
+48 IQAELSKMLL
-58 NGVDPSNARFQELA
+58 NGVDPSNSKFQELA

-158 SGTYRAWHSLLQ
+158 TGTYRAWHSLLQ

-192 NSGIVSTNSVA
+192 NSGVVSANSVA
-203 VEANAVANKANSSS
+203 IEANAVAEKANSVS
-217 VSENTAAITG
+217 VSDNTAAITG
-227 NIAATE
+227 NITATE
-233 GNAVAKGTETVA
+233 GHTVAKGSETVA
-245 QEANSVATT
+245 QEANAVATT
-254 AGTAATKGMTVAQKA
+254 AGTEATKGMTAAQKA

-280 LSSIGIGLLISAI
+280 LSSIGIGLLVSAI

-322 RIKQIAAGAG
+322 RIKQIAAGVG

-350 NDALSGNWGNL
+350 NDALSGNWGSL
-361 ASNAKKVAAEGIN
+361 ADNAKKVAAEGIN

-389 QNNRNAE
+389 QNNRDAA
-396 NKRKNE
+396 NKKKSN
-402 LAKLDEDF
+402 LQQLDDDF
-410 KRKERQGRATAKD
+410 KSKERQGRVTAKD
-423 KAAYFSKKAKLETDP
+423 RLAYFQKRAKLETDP
-438 DKRKEAEDYAIKAQ
+438 AKRKEAEDYAIKAQ
-452 DDVKKEAIK
+452 DDIKKEAQK
-461 AAKKKQ
+461 AAKPKKL
-467 KKKKVKKPILPKKT
+467 KVKKPKVAKPKK
-481 LTKLDNSA
+481 DNSA
-489 EKAKQEQEQL
+489 TKAKQEQEQL
-499 KTVLLNNGNQLEKT
+499 KATLLNNGNQLEKT
-513 SRDIAKNELEA
+513 SRDIAKNELDA

-534 LTSKGLFDRISF
+534 LTSKGLFDRITY
-546 YDNYYTQREQQ
+546 YDDYYTQREQQ
-557 IENEKAAEIEA
+557 IEDEKAADIEA
-568 INYKYAELTKKAHG
+568 INYKYAELAKKAHG
-582 NTELEEQLNEQKTQE
+582 NLELEKQISEQKAQE

-618 SIAKAQDELKEVDEK
+618 SIAKAQDELKEVNEK

-644 LIDNLKGSSFE
+644 MLDSLKGSSFE
-655 INIDF
+655 IAIDF
-660 DLDTASIEQ
+660 DLDTATLEQ
-669 LTELK
+669 LIELK
-674 KKALDNTA
+674 KKAFDNTEQ
-682 TKKSLEELD
+682 KKNIEDLNSAIERFSSGSIRSFLDDARALSLL
-691 AAISHFSASSL
+691 FS
-702 HSFMADAEQ
+702 
-711 IANLFN
+711 

-732 AMGSALNQ
+732 AMGSALTQ

-749 AGLILSAIGQIV
+749 AGLILSAIGQVV
-761 LGFATATS
+761 LGFAQATAQES
-769 KEAKLGIWGWIA
+769 KLGVWGWIA

-787 GVMTATISQL
+787 GIMATTIDQIKG
-797 QSFSQGGIFSGN
+797 FSQGGIFSGN

-839 DSNTAGGNV
+839 DTNTAGGNV

>member
-48 IQTELSNMLL
+48 IQAELSKMLL
-58 NGVDPSNARFQELA
+58 NGVDPSNSKFQELA

-158 SGTYRAWHSLLQ
+158 TGTYRAWHSLLQ

-192 NSGIVSTNSVA
+192 NSGVVSANSVA
-203 VEANAVANKANSSS
+203 IEANAVAEKANSVS
-217 VSENTAAITG
+217 VSDNTAAITG
-227 NIAATE
+227 NITATE
-233 GNAVAKGTETVA
+233 GHTVAKESETVA

-254 AGTAATKGMTVAQKA
+254 AGTEATKGMTVAQKA

-322 RIKQIAAGAG
+322 RIKQIAAGVG

-350 NDALSGNWGNL
+350 NDALSGNWGSL
-361 ASNAKKVAAEGIN
+361 AGNAKKVAAEGIN
-374 IKENYKEGVKWQQKQ
+374 IKENYKEGVKWQKKEQAG
-389 QNNRNAE
+389 RDAA
-396 NKRKNE
+396 NKRKSD
-402 LAKLDEDF
+402 LAELDENF
-410 KRKERQGRATAKD
+410 KSRERQGRVTAKD
-423 KAAYFSKKAKLETDP
+423 RAVYFQQRAKLETDP
-438 DKRKEAEDYAIKAQ
+438 AKRKEAEDYAIKAQ
-452 DDVKKEAIK
+452 DDIKKEAQK
-461 AAKKKQ
+461 AAKPKKL
-467 KKKKVKKPILPKKT
+467 KVKKPKVAKPKK
-481 LTKLDNSA
+481 DNSA
-489 EKAKQEQEQL
+489 TKAKQEQEQL
-499 KTVLLNNGNQLEKT
+499 KATLLNNGNQLEKT
-513 SRDIAKNELEA
+513 SRDIAKNELDA

-534 LTSKGLFDRISF
+534 LTSKGLFDRITY
-546 YDNYYTQREQQ
+546 YDDYYTQREQQ
-557 IENEKAAEIEA
+557 IEDEKTAEIEA
-568 INYKYAELTKKAHG
+568 INYKYAELAKKAHG
-582 NTELEEQLNEQKTQE
+582 NLELEKQLSEQKAQE

-618 SIAKAQDELKEVDEK
+618 SIAKAQDELKEVNEK

-644 LIDNLKGSSFE
+644 MLDSLKGSSFE
-655 INIDF
+655 IAIDF
-660 DLDTASIEQ
+660 DLDTATLEQ
-669 LTELK
+669 LIELK
-674 KKALDNTA
+674 KKAFDNSEQ
-682 TKKSLEELD
+682 KKSIDDLNSAIERFSNGSIRSFLD
-691 AAISHFSASSL
+691 DARALSLLFS
-702 HSFMADAEQ
+702 
-711 IANLFN
+711 

-732 AMGSALNQ
+732 AMGSALTQ

-761 LGFATATS
+761 LGFAQATAQES
-769 KEAKLGIWGWIA
+769 KLGVWGWIA

-787 GVMTATISQL
+787 GVMATTISQIKG
-797 QSFSQGGIFSGN
+797 FSQGGIFSGN

-825 ILTKTQQSNLFRLL
+825 ILTKTQQGNLFRLL
-839 DSNTAGGNV
+839 DTNTAGGNV

>member
-118 ALAMFGVESDNTKEI
+118 ALAMFGVESNNTKEI
-133 LTQLAGAMSVLNGI
+133 LTQLAGAMSVFNGI

-192 NSGIVSTNSVA
+192 NSGVVSTNSVA

-217 VSENTAAITG
+217 VSDNTAAITG

-374 IKENYKEGVKWQQKQ
+374 IKDNYKEGVKWQKKEQAG
-389 QNNRNAE
+389 RDAA
-396 NKRKNE
+396 NKRKSD

-410 KRKERQGRATAKD
+410 KRKERQGRVTAKD
-423 KAAYFSKKAKLETDP
+423 KAAYNQQRAKLETDP

-452 DDVKKEAIK
+452 DEVKKEAIK
-461 AAKKKQ
+461 AAKKKKV
-467 KKKKVKKPILPKKT
+467 KKPKVKKVKKPKVKKD
-481 LTKLDNSA
+481 KSA

-499 KTVLLNNGNQLEKT
+499 KTTLLNNGNQLEKT
-513 SRDIAKNELEA
+513 SRDIAKNELDA

-534 LTSKGLFDRISF
+534 LTSKGLFDRITF
-546 YDNYYTQREQQ
+546 YDDYYTQREQQ

-568 INYKYAELTKKAHG
+568 INYKYAELAKKAHG
-582 NTELEEQLNEQKTQE
+582 NLELEKQLNEQKTQE
-597 LDNLTSK
+597 LDNLANK

-618 SIAKAQDELKEVDEK
+618 SIAKAQGELQEVNEK

-644 LIDNLKGSSFE
+644 MLDSLKGSNFE
-655 INIDF
+655 IAIDF
-660 DLDTASIEQ
+660 DLDTATLEQ
-669 LTELK
+669 LIVLK
-674 KKALDNTA
+674 KKATDNTEQ
-682 TKKSLEELD
+682 KKSIEDLSNAIERFSNGSMRSYLD
-691 AAISHFSASSL
+691 DAKALSS
-702 HSFMADAEQ
+702 
-711 IANLFN
+711 LFN
-717 NKQASDTDKMAASMV
+717 NKAASDTDKMAASMV
-732 AMGSALNQ
+732 AMGSALTQ

-761 LGFATATS
+761 LGFAQATAEES
-769 KEAKLGIWGWIA
+769 KLGIWGWIA

-787 GVMTATISQL
+787 GVMATTISQIKG
-797 QSFSQGGIFSGN
+797 FSQGGIFDGN

-820 NSGEM
+820 NAGEM

-839 DSNTAGGNV
+839 DTNTAGGNV

>member
-48 IQTELSNMLL
+48 IQAELSKMLL
-58 NGVDPSNARFQELA
+58 NGVDPSNSKFQELA

-158 SGTYRAWHSLLQ
+158 TGTYRAWHSLLQ

-192 NSGIVSTNSVA
+192 NSGVVSANSVA
-203 VEANAVANKANSSS
+203 IEANAVAEKANSVS
-217 VSENTAAITG
+217 VSDNTAAITG
-227 NIAATE
+227 NITATE
-233 GNAVAKGTETVA
+233 GHTVAKESETVA
-245 QEANSVATT
+245 QEANAVATT
-254 AGTAATKGMTVAQKA
+254 AGTEATKGITVAQKA

-322 RIKQIAAGAG
+322 RIKQIAAGVG

-350 NDALSGNWGNL
+350 NDALSGNWGSL
-361 ASNAKKVAAEGIN
+361 ADNAKKVAAEGIN
-374 IKENYKEGVKWQQKQ
+374 IKENYKEGVKWQKKEQAG
-389 QNNRNAE
+389 RDAA
-396 NKRKNE
+396 NKKKAD
-402 LAKLDEDF
+402 LQKLDDDF
-410 KRKERQGRATAKD
+410 KSKERQGRVTAKD
-423 KAAYFSKKAKLETDP
+423 RLAYFQQRAKLETDP
-438 DKRKEAEDYAIKAQ
+438 AKRKEAEDYAIKAQ
-452 DDVKKEAIK
+452 DDIKKEAQK
-461 AAKKKQ
+461 AAKPKKL
-467 KKKKVKKPILPKKT
+467 KVKKPKVAKPKK
-481 LTKLDNSA
+481 DNSA
-489 EKAKQEQEQL
+489 VKAKQEQEQL
-499 KTVLLNNGNQLEKT
+499 KATLLNNGNQLEKT
-513 SRDIAKNELEA
+513 SRDIAKNELDA

-534 LTSKGLFDRISF
+534 LTSKGLFDRITY
-546 YDNYYTQREQQ
+546 YDDYYTQREQQ
-557 IENEKAAEIEA
+557 IEDEKASDIEA
-568 INYKYAELTKKAHG
+568 INYKYAELAKKAHG
-582 NTELEEQLNEQKTQE
+582 NLELEKQISEQKAQE

-604 YLSTYQIL
+604 YLSTYQLL

-618 SIAKAQDELKEVDEK
+618 SISKVQDELKEVNEK

-644 LIDNLKGSSFE
+644 MLDSLKGSSFE
-655 INIDF
+655 IAIDF
-660 DLDTASIEQ
+660 DLDTATLEQ
-669 LTELK
+669 LIELK
-674 KKALDNTA
+674 KKAFDNTEQ
-682 TKKSLEELD
+682 KKNIEDLNSAIERFSSGSIRSFLDDARALSLL
-691 AAISHFSASSL
+691 FS
-702 HSFMADAEQ
+702 
-711 IANLFN
+711 

-732 AMGSALNQ
+732 AMGSALTQ

-749 AGLILSAIGQIV
+749 AGLILSAIGQVV
-761 LGFATATS
+761 LGFAQATAQES
-769 KEAKLGIWGWIA
+769 KLGVWGWIA

-787 GVMTATISQL
+787 GVMATTISQIKG
-797 QSFSQGGIFSGN
+797 FSQGGIFSGN

-839 DSNTAGGNV
+839 DNNTAGGNV

>member
-48 IQTELSNMLL
+48 IQAELSNMLL
-58 NGVDPSNARFQELA
+58 NGVDPSSAKFQELA

-96 RGLAGTLNI
+96 RGLAGVLNV
-105 ASSGV
+105 AGSGV
-110 SIFQTYAG
+110 SVFQTYAG
-118 ALAMFGVESDNTKEI
+118 ALAMFGIESENANQV
-133 LTQLAGAMSVLNGI
+133 LAQLAGAMSVLNGI

-158 SGTYRAWHSLLQ
+158 TGTYRAWHSLLQ

-192 NSGIVSTNSVA
+192 NSGVVSANSVA
-203 VEANAVANKANSSS
+203 IEANAVAEKANSVS
-217 VSENTAAITG
+217 VSDNTAAITG
-227 NIAATE
+227 NITATE
-233 GNAVAKGTETVA
+233 GHTVAKESETVA

-254 AGTAATKGMTVAQKA
+254 AGKEATQGMTIAQKA

-322 RIKQIAAGAG
+322 RIKQIAAGVG

-350 NDALSGNWGNL
+350 SDALSGNWGSL
-361 ASNAKKVAAEGIN
+361 AGNAKKVAAEGIN

-389 QNNRNAE
+389 QNNRDAA
-396 NKRKNE
+396 NKKKSD
-402 LAKLDEDF
+402 LQQLDDDF
-410 KRKERQGRATAKD
+410 KSKERQGRVTAKD
-423 KAAYFSKKAKLETDP
+423 RLVYFQKRAKLETDP
-438 DKRKEAEDYAIKAQ
+438 TKKKEAEDYAIKAQ
-452 DDVKKEAIK
+452 DDIKKEAQK
-461 AAKKKQ
+461 TAKPKKL
-467 KKKKVKKPILPKKT
+467 KVKKPKVTKPKKD
-481 LTKLDNSA
+481 KSA
-489 EKAKQEQEQL
+489 EKAKHEQEQL
-499 KTVLLNNGNQLEKT
+499 KTTLLNNGNQLEKT
-513 SRDIAKNELEA
+513 SRDLAKNELEA

-534 LTSKGLFDRISF
+534 LTSKGLFNRISY
-546 YDNYYTQREQQ
+546 YDDYYTQREQQ
-557 IENEKAAEIEA
+557 IEDEKAAEIEA
-568 INYKYAELTKKAHG
+568 INYKYAELAKKANG
-582 NTELEEQLNEQKTQE
+582 NLELEKQISEQKAQE

-618 SIAKAQDELKEVDEK
+618 SIAKAQDELKEVNEK

-644 LIDNLKGSSFE
+644 MLDSLKGSSFE
-655 INIDF
+655 IAIDF
-660 DLDTASIEQ
+660 DLDTATLEQ
-669 LTELK
+669 LIELK
-674 KKALDNTA
+674 KKAFDNTEQ
-682 TKKSLEELD
+682 KKSIEDLNSAIERFSNGSIRSFLD
-691 AAISHFSASSL
+691 DARALSLLFS
-702 HSFMADAEQ
+702 
-711 IANLFN
+711 

-732 AMGSALNQ
+732 AIGSALTQ

-761 LGFATATS
+761 LGFAQATAQES
-769 KEAKLGIWGWIA
+769 KLGVWGWIA

-787 GVMTATISQL
+787 GVMATTISQIKG
-797 QSFSQGGIFSGN
+797 FSQGGIFSGN

-839 DSNTAGGNV
+839 DNNTAGGNV